1 MRVNTI
7 KKIIAAI
14 LAAVLC
20 FGVLPSRSFFNTLS
34 AVVKAANA
42 DSLNEAYADGT
53 SLMPIGPAFTV
64 DTLLSWEPTNDPDSD
79 YSRSVVPLA
88 DRYTGFTVNDYAN
101 PDAKLMVCSL
111 ANSKHDATNA
121 QGQESFSSYAFNYWQ
136 YATSFVYWSGSK
148 RGQVVVPTG
157 EFTDAAH
164 TNGVPVMGTIF
175 FDWGG
180 NSSVVENFVRNY
192 RSVADKLIEVMEYYG
207 FDGYFFNEETAVDY
221 TTAGNL
227 RSMIAY
233 MRQQRPNM
241 LIGWYDSITD
251 SGNLSYQDAVNGSN
265 SGWVSAGVNE
275 FFMNYNWTTQDVNTT
290 VSTMQGLGKSQYE
303 AFAGLDVQQNCM
315 NTNFS
320 SNYLLNNNNNKLK
333 LSLALYCPNSTMG
346 LSGDGADFHEVERQ
360 FYVNGGDPR
369 STSSSGWAG
378 MSRFFAD
385 HTTIISAPFVTNFN
399 SGHGKAFY
407 IDGVK
412 SRDAEWSYQSVQ
424 DVMPTWTWIIDS
436 NGQKLSGAYDFED
449 AYNGGSSI
457 KFYGSLTA
465 NKPNNIMLYSTNLD
479 INGSTN
485 IAVTAKNDRGL
496 MKLVAYYGDSST
508 SSYANCQ
515 KATFALDASSGG
527 WTTSNVSLA
536 SLSGKKLY
544 AIGFEIGG
552 TSNVSDYQVNI
563 GRLAVTDSEAA
574 AASASNARLEEIIYL
589 DAYTAEARIKWNGN
603 NASTYEI
610 YRLNADG
617 TRTLIMETPNTAYYI
632 PNLVRNDDQADV
644 TIEVV
649 PVNANGVRGESS
661 RFTIDWP
668 YENGDTEKLS
678 DVTVPVNICPLAEV
692 TGYSAQNDGEP
703 ASKAIDGTSENGSKW
718 CATNAQSG
726 WMTIKLDQPRTIK
739 RIRIEH
745 AEYGGEAQNM
755 NTIAF
760 SVQYKSGNNW
770 VTAYSTNNNSSAVTD
785 ELITPVT
792 AQEWRLYISN
802 SGSSAWGA
810 IRIYEWQMFETTERN
825 RTDIVLMKFASAKN
839 NKGASDTFSLTHAPT
854 GSTVRLYL
862 RDANGNY
869 TQIASKEA
877 QSSTVSFTGLDYGS
891 DAGRVFYTVQ
901 EGKQEESIKLSTA
914 FDAEPGAVKYSITV
928 VQPANGTV
936 SASATS
942 ATAGTTVKLTA
953 TPAEGYTLD
962 YFTLDGARINGDTF
976 IMPARNV
983 EVSAVFTANAYSITV
998 VQPTGGTVSASATSA
1013 TAGTTVKLTATPAE
1027 GYTLDYF
1034 TLDGARINGNTFSMP
1049 ARNVEVSAVFTANAY
1064 SITVV
1069 QPTGGTVSASTT
1081 SAAAGTTIELTA
1093 TPAEGYTLDYF
1104 TLDGER
1110 INGDT
1115 FSMPARNVEVSAVFT
1130 ANAYSIT
1137 VVQPTGG
1144 TVSASATSATAG
1156 TTVKLTAT
1164 PAEGYTLDYF
1174 TLDGARINGDTFIMP
1189 ARNVEV
1195 SAVFT
1200 ANAYSI
1206 TVVQP
1211 TGGTVSASATSA
1223 TAGTTVKLTATPAE
1237 GYTLDYFTL
1246 DGARINGDTF
1256 IMPARNVEV
1265 SAVFTA
1271 NAYSITVVQPTG
1283 GTVSASATSATAG
1296 TTVKLTATP
1305 AEGYTLDYFT
1315 LDGARINGDTFIMP
1329 ARNVEVSAVFTAN
1342 AYSITVVQPAGGTVS
1357 ASKLSA
1363 FFGEAVELT
1372 AVPDEGYELSH
1383 YVVNGAA
1390 NNGGTF
1396 TMPARDVIVTAV
1408 FTKVAEPSVNL
1419 ALNATIYY
1427 SNKKYPDYA
1436 KNGPQHAFDG
1446 KMSDRE
1452 ADKWHASGVNGWV
1465 AFDIHTPVANPILKI
1480 YHAGSAG
1487 ENSNLNT
1494 SSWDVYILNE
1504 RYLTEEAYFNMDR
1517 STQNRVCQIAWFWK
1531 RIHVTTGNT
1540 ADISIDHIDMPE
1552 ARRLF
1557 KINMRKTN
1565 QTGYPYYLNVYEI
1578 EMYAGN

>member
-1 MRVNTI
+1 M
-7 KKIIAAI
+7 I
-14 LAAVLC
+14 L
-20 FGVLPSRSFFNTLS
+20 N
-34 AVVKAANA
+34 
-42 DSLNEAYADGT
+42 
-53 SLMPIGPAFTV
+53 
-64 DTLLSWEPTNDPDSD
+64 
-79 YSRSVVPLA
+79 
-88 DRYTGFTVNDYAN
+88 
-101 PDAKLMVCSL
+101 
-111 ANSKHDATNA
+111 
-121 QGQESFSSYAFNYWQ
+121 
-136 YATSFVYWSGSK
+136 SFV
-148 RGQVVVPTG
+148 
-157 EFTDAAH
+157 
-164 TNGVPVMGTIF
+164 
-175 FDWGG
+175 
-180 NSSVVENFVRNY
+180 
-192 RSVADKLIEVMEYYG
+192 
-207 FDGYFFNEETAVDY
+207 
-221 TTAGNL
+221 
-227 RSMIAY
+227 
-233 MRQQRPNM
+233 
-241 LIGWYDSITD
+241 
-251 SGNLSYQDAVNGSN
+251 
-265 SGWVSAGVNE
+265 
-275 FFMNYNWTTQDVNTT
+275 T
-290 VSTMQGLGKSQYE
+290 V
-303 AFAGLDVQQNCM
+303 
-315 NTNFS
+315 
-320 SNYLLNNNNNKLK
+320 
-333 LSLALYCPNSTMG
+333 
-346 LSGDGADFHEVERQ
+346 
-360 FYVNGGDPR
+360 
-369 STSSSGWAG
+369 
-378 MSRFFAD
+378 
-385 HTTIISAPFVTNFN
+385 
-399 SGHGKAFY
+399 
-407 IDGVK
+407 
-412 SRDAEWSYQSVQ
+412 
-424 DVMPTWTWIIDS
+424 
-436 NGQKLSGAYDFED
+436 
-449 AYNGGSSI
+449 
-457 KFYGSLTA
+457 
-465 NKPNNIMLYSTNLD
+465 
-479 INGSTN
+479 
-485 IAVTAKNDRGL
+485 
-496 MKLVAYYGDSST
+496 
-508 SSYANCQ
+508 
-515 KATFALDASSGG
+515 
-527 WTTSNVSLA
+527 
-536 SLSGKKLY
+536 
-544 AIGFEIGG
+544 
-552 TSNVSDYQVNI
+552 YQVNI

-603 NASTYEI
+603 NASSYEI

-644 TIEVV
+644 TVEVV

-703 ASKAIDGTSENGSKW
+703 AWKAIDGTSENGSKW
-718 CATNAQSG
+718 CATNKQSG

-745 AEYGGEAQNM
+745 AQYGGEAQNM

-770 VTAYSTNNNSSAVTD
+770 VTVYSTNNNSSAVTD

-928 VQPANGTV
+928 VQPA
-936 SASATS
+936 
-942 ATAGTTVKLTA
+942 
-953 TPAEGYTLD
+953 
-962 YFTLDGARINGDTF
+962 
-976 IMPARNV
+976 
-983 EVSAVFTANAYSITV
+983 
-998 VQPTGGTVSASATSA
+998 GGTVSASATSA
-1013 TAGTTVKLTATPAE
+1013 TAGTTVKLTATPSEGYTLDYFTLDGERINGDTFIMPARNVDVSAVFTANAYSITVFQPTGGTVSASATSATAGTTIELTANPAE

-1034 TLDGARINGNTFSMP
+1034 TLDGERINGNTFSMP
-1049 ARNVEVSAVFTANAY
+1049 AQNVEVSAVFTANAY

-1069 QPTGGTVSASTT
+1069 QPT
-1081 SAAAGTTIELTA
+1081 
-1093 TPAEGYTLDYF
+1093 
-1104 TLDGER
+1104 
-1110 INGDT
+1110 
-1115 FSMPARNVEVSAVFT
+1115 
-1130 ANAYSIT
+1130 
-1137 VVQPTGG
+1137 
-1144 TVSASATSATAG
+1144 
-1156 TTVKLTAT
+1156 
-1164 PAEGYTLDYF
+1164 
-1174 TLDGARINGDTFIMP
+1174 
-1189 ARNVEV
+1189 
-1195 SAVFT
+1195 
-1200 ANAYSI
+1200 
-1206 TVVQP
+1206 
-1211 TGGTVSASATSA
+1211 
-1223 TAGTTVKLTATPAE
+1223 
-1237 GYTLDYFTL
+1237 
-1246 DGARINGDTF
+1246 
-1256 IMPARNVEV
+1256 
-1265 SAVFTA
+1265 
-1271 NAYSITVVQPTG
+1271 
-1283 GTVSASATSATAG
+1283 
-1296 TTVKLTATP
+1296 
-1305 AEGYTLDYFT
+1305 
-1315 LDGARINGDTFIMP
+1315 
-1329 ARNVEVSAVFTAN
+1329 
-1342 AYSITVVQPAGGTVS
+1342 GGTVS

-1396 TMPARDVIVTAV
+1396 TMPARDVMVTAV

-1465 AFDIHTPVANPILKI
+1465 AFDIHTTVTNPILKI

-1487 ENSNLNT
+1487 EDSNLNT

-1540 ADISIDHIDMPE
+1540 ADISVDHIDMPE

-1565 QTGYPYYLNVYEI
+1565 QTGYPYHLNVYEI

>member
-1 MRVNTI
+1 M
-7 KKIIAAI
+7 I
-14 LAAVLC
+14 L
-20 FGVLPSRSFFNTLS
+20 N
-34 AVVKAANA
+34 
-42 DSLNEAYADGT
+42 
-53 SLMPIGPAFTV
+53 
-64 DTLLSWEPTNDPDSD
+64 
-79 YSRSVVPLA
+79 
-88 DRYTGFTVNDYAN
+88 
-101 PDAKLMVCSL
+101 
-111 ANSKHDATNA
+111 
-121 QGQESFSSYAFNYWQ
+121 
-136 YATSFVYWSGSK
+136 SFV
-148 RGQVVVPTG
+148 
-157 EFTDAAH
+157 
-164 TNGVPVMGTIF
+164 
-175 FDWGG
+175 
-180 NSSVVENFVRNY
+180 
-192 RSVADKLIEVMEYYG
+192 
-207 FDGYFFNEETAVDY
+207 
-221 TTAGNL
+221 
-227 RSMIAY
+227 
-233 MRQQRPNM
+233 
-241 LIGWYDSITD
+241 
-251 SGNLSYQDAVNGSN
+251 
-265 SGWVSAGVNE
+265 
-275 FFMNYNWTTQDVNTT
+275 T
-290 VSTMQGLGKSQYE
+290 V
-303 AFAGLDVQQNCM
+303 
-315 NTNFS
+315 
-320 SNYLLNNNNNKLK
+320 
-333 LSLALYCPNSTMG
+333 
-346 LSGDGADFHEVERQ
+346 
-360 FYVNGGDPR
+360 
-369 STSSSGWAG
+369 
-378 MSRFFAD
+378 
-385 HTTIISAPFVTNFN
+385 
-399 SGHGKAFY
+399 
-407 IDGVK
+407 
-412 SRDAEWSYQSVQ
+412 
-424 DVMPTWTWIIDS
+424 
-436 NGQKLSGAYDFED
+436 
-449 AYNGGSSI
+449 
-457 KFYGSLTA
+457 
-465 NKPNNIMLYSTNLD
+465 
-479 INGSTN
+479 
-485 IAVTAKNDRGL
+485 
-496 MKLVAYYGDSST
+496 
-508 SSYANCQ
+508 
-515 KATFALDASSGG
+515 
-527 WTTSNVSLA
+527 
-536 SLSGKKLY
+536 
-544 AIGFEIGG
+544 
-552 TSNVSDYQVNI
+552 YQVNI

-603 NASTYEI
+603 NASSYEI

-644 TIEVV
+644 TVEVV

-703 ASKAIDGTSENGSKW
+703 AWKAIDGTSENGSKW
-718 CATNAQSG
+718 CATNKQSG

-745 AEYGGEAQNM
+745 AQYGGEAQNM

-770 VTAYSTNNNSSAVTD
+770 VTVYSTNNNSSAVTD

-877 QSSTVSFTGLDYGS
+877 HSSTVSFTGLDYGS

-914 FDAEPGAVKYSITV
+914 FDAEPGAVKYSINV
-928 VQPANGTV
+928 VQPA
-936 SASATS
+936 
-942 ATAGTTVKLTA
+942 
-953 TPAEGYTLD
+953 
-962 YFTLDGARINGDTF
+962 
-976 IMPARNV
+976 
-983 EVSAVFTANAYSITV
+983 
-998 VQPTGGTVSASATSA
+998 GGTVSASATSA
-1013 TAGTTVKLTATPAE
+1013 TAGTTVKLTATP
-1027 GYTLDYF
+1027 
-1034 TLDGARINGNTFSMP
+1034 S
-1049 ARNVEVSAVFTANAY
+1049 
-1064 SITVV
+1064 
-1069 QPTGGTVSASTT
+1069 
-1081 SAAAGTTIELTA
+1081 
-1093 TPAEGYTLDYF
+1093 EGYTLDYF

-1115 FSMPARNVEVSAVFT
+1115 FIMPARNVDVSAVFT

-1137 VVQPTGG
+1137 VVQPT
-1144 TVSASATSATAG
+1144 
-1156 TTVKLTAT
+1156 
-1164 PAEGYTLDYF
+1164 
-1174 TLDGARINGDTFIMP
+1174 
-1189 ARNVEV
+1189 
-1195 SAVFT
+1195 
-1200 ANAYSI
+1200 
-1206 TVVQP
+1206 
-1211 TGGTVSASATSA
+1211 
-1223 TAGTTVKLTATPAE
+1223 
-1237 GYTLDYFTL
+1237 
-1246 DGARINGDTF
+1246 
-1256 IMPARNVEV
+1256 
-1265 SAVFTA
+1265 
-1271 NAYSITVVQPTG
+1271 
-1283 GTVSASATSATAG
+1283 
-1296 TTVKLTATP
+1296 
-1305 AEGYTLDYFT
+1305 
-1315 LDGARINGDTFIMP
+1315 
-1329 ARNVEVSAVFTAN
+1329 
-1342 AYSITVVQPAGGTVS
+1342 GGTVS

-1390 NNGGTF
+1390 NNGSSF
-1396 TMPARDVIVTAV
+1396 TMPAHDVMVTAV

-1427 SNKKYPDYA
+1427 FNKKYPDYA

-1487 ENSNLNT
+1487 EDSNLNT

-1540 ADISIDHIDMPE
+1540 ADISVDHIDMPE

-1565 QTGYPYYLNVYEI
+1565 QTGYPYHLNVYEI

>member
-1 MRVNTI
+1 M
-7 KKIIAAI
+7 I
-14 LAAVLC
+14 L
-20 FGVLPSRSFFNTLS
+20 N
-34 AVVKAANA
+34 
-42 DSLNEAYADGT
+42 
-53 SLMPIGPAFTV
+53 
-64 DTLLSWEPTNDPDSD
+64 
-79 YSRSVVPLA
+79 
-88 DRYTGFTVNDYAN
+88 
-101 PDAKLMVCSL
+101 
-111 ANSKHDATNA
+111 
-121 QGQESFSSYAFNYWQ
+121 
-136 YATSFVYWSGSK
+136 SFV
-148 RGQVVVPTG
+148 
-157 EFTDAAH
+157 
-164 TNGVPVMGTIF
+164 
-175 FDWGG
+175 
-180 NSSVVENFVRNY
+180 
-192 RSVADKLIEVMEYYG
+192 
-207 FDGYFFNEETAVDY
+207 
-221 TTAGNL
+221 
-227 RSMIAY
+227 
-233 MRQQRPNM
+233 
-241 LIGWYDSITD
+241 
-251 SGNLSYQDAVNGSN
+251 
-265 SGWVSAGVNE
+265 
-275 FFMNYNWTTQDVNTT
+275 T
-290 VSTMQGLGKSQYE
+290 V
-303 AFAGLDVQQNCM
+303 
-315 NTNFS
+315 
-320 SNYLLNNNNNKLK
+320 
-333 LSLALYCPNSTMG
+333 
-346 LSGDGADFHEVERQ
+346 
-360 FYVNGGDPR
+360 
-369 STSSSGWAG
+369 
-378 MSRFFAD
+378 
-385 HTTIISAPFVTNFN
+385 
-399 SGHGKAFY
+399 
-407 IDGVK
+407 
-412 SRDAEWSYQSVQ
+412 
-424 DVMPTWTWIIDS
+424 
-436 NGQKLSGAYDFED
+436 
-449 AYNGGSSI
+449 
-457 KFYGSLTA
+457 
-465 NKPNNIMLYSTNLD
+465 
-479 INGSTN
+479 
-485 IAVTAKNDRGL
+485 
-496 MKLVAYYGDSST
+496 
-508 SSYANCQ
+508 
-515 KATFALDASSGG
+515 
-527 WTTSNVSLA
+527 
-536 SLSGKKLY
+536 
-544 AIGFEIGG
+544 
-552 TSNVSDYQVNI
+552 YQVNI

-589 DAYTAEARIKWNGN
+589 DAYTAEARIKWNGT
-603 NASTYEI
+603 NASSYEI

-668 YENGDTEKLS
+668 YENGDTERLS
-678 DVTVPVNICPLAEV
+678 DITEPANVCLNATV

-703 ASKAIDGTSENGSKW
+703 AWKAIDGTSENGSKW
-718 CATNAQSG
+718 CATNKQSG

-745 AEYGGEAQNM
+745 AQYGGEAQNM

-792 AQEWRLYISN
+792 AQEWRLYINN

-914 FDAEPGAVKYSITV
+914 FDAEPGAVKYSINV
-928 VQPANGTV
+928 VQPANGSV
-936 SASATS
+936 A
-942 ATAGTTVKLTA
+942 
-953 TPAEGYTLD
+953 
-962 YFTLDGARINGDTF
+962 
-976 IMPARNV
+976 
-983 EVSAVFTANAYSITV
+983 
-998 VQPTGGTVSASATSA
+998 ASATSA

-1034 TLDGARINGNTFSMP
+1034 TLDGARINGNTF
-1049 ARNVEVSAVFTANAY
+1049 
-1064 SITVV
+1064 
-1069 QPTGGTVSASTT
+1069 
-1081 SAAAGTTIELTA
+1081 
-1093 TPAEGYTLDYF
+1093 
-1104 TLDGER
+1104 
-1110 INGDT
+1110 
-1115 FSMPARNVEVSAVFT
+1115 
-1130 ANAYSIT
+1130 
-1137 VVQPTGG
+1137 
-1144 TVSASATSATAG
+1144 
-1156 TTVKLTAT
+1156 
-1164 PAEGYTLDYF
+1164 
-1174 TLDGARINGDTFIMP
+1174 IMP

-1211 TGGTVSASATSA
+1211 TGG
-1223 TAGTTVKLTATPAE
+1223 K
-1237 GYTLDYFTL
+1237 
-1246 DGARINGDTF
+1246 
-1256 IMPARNVEV
+1256 
-1265 SAVFTA
+1265 
-1271 NAYSITVVQPTG
+1271 
-1283 GTVSASATSATAG
+1283 
-1296 TTVKLTATP
+1296 
-1305 AEGYTLDYFT
+1305 
-1315 LDGARINGDTFIMP
+1315 
-1329 ARNVEVSAVFTAN
+1329 
-1342 AYSITVVQPAGGTVS
+1342 VS

-1363 FFGEAVELT
+1363 FFGETVDLT

-1390 NNGGTF
+1390 NNGSSF

-1427 SNKKYPDYA
+1427 FNKKYPDYA

-1487 ENSNLNT
+1487 EDSNLNT

-1540 ADISIDHIDMPE
+1540 ADISVDHIDMPE

-1565 QTGYPYYLNVYEI
+1565 QTGYPYHLNVYEI

>member
-1 MRVNTI
+1 M
-7 KKIIAAI
+7 I
-14 LAAVLC
+14 L
-20 FGVLPSRSFFNTLS
+20 N
-34 AVVKAANA
+34 
-42 DSLNEAYADGT
+42 
-53 SLMPIGPAFTV
+53 
-64 DTLLSWEPTNDPDSD
+64 
-79 YSRSVVPLA
+79 
-88 DRYTGFTVNDYAN
+88 
-101 PDAKLMVCSL
+101 
-111 ANSKHDATNA
+111 
-121 QGQESFSSYAFNYWQ
+121 
-136 YATSFVYWSGSK
+136 SFV
-148 RGQVVVPTG
+148 
-157 EFTDAAH
+157 
-164 TNGVPVMGTIF
+164 
-175 FDWGG
+175 
-180 NSSVVENFVRNY
+180 
-192 RSVADKLIEVMEYYG
+192 
-207 FDGYFFNEETAVDY
+207 
-221 TTAGNL
+221 
-227 RSMIAY
+227 
-233 MRQQRPNM
+233 
-241 LIGWYDSITD
+241 
-251 SGNLSYQDAVNGSN
+251 
-265 SGWVSAGVNE
+265 
-275 FFMNYNWTTQDVNTT
+275 T
-290 VSTMQGLGKSQYE
+290 V
-303 AFAGLDVQQNCM
+303 
-315 NTNFS
+315 
-320 SNYLLNNNNNKLK
+320 
-333 LSLALYCPNSTMG
+333 
-346 LSGDGADFHEVERQ
+346 
-360 FYVNGGDPR
+360 
-369 STSSSGWAG
+369 
-378 MSRFFAD
+378 
-385 HTTIISAPFVTNFN
+385 
-399 SGHGKAFY
+399 
-407 IDGVK
+407 
-412 SRDAEWSYQSVQ
+412 
-424 DVMPTWTWIIDS
+424 
-436 NGQKLSGAYDFED
+436 
-449 AYNGGSSI
+449 
-457 KFYGSLTA
+457 
-465 NKPNNIMLYSTNLD
+465 
-479 INGSTN
+479 
-485 IAVTAKNDRGL
+485 
-496 MKLVAYYGDSST
+496 
-508 SSYANCQ
+508 
-515 KATFALDASSGG
+515 
-527 WTTSNVSLA
+527 
-536 SLSGKKLY
+536 
-544 AIGFEIGG
+544 
-552 TSNVSDYQVNI
+552 YQVNI

-603 NASTYEI
+603 NASSYEI

-617 TRTLIMETPNTAYYI
+617 TRTLIMETPNTAFYI

-644 TIEVV
+644 TVEVV

-703 ASKAIDGTSENGSKW
+703 AWKAIDGTSENSSKW
-718 CATNAQSG
+718 CATNKQSG

-745 AEYGGEAQNM
+745 AQYGGEAQNM

-770 VTAYSTNNNSSAVTD
+770 VTVYSTNNNSSAVTD

-839 NKGASDTFSLTHAPT
+839 NKGASDTFSLTNAPT

-914 FDAEPGAVKYSITV
+914 FDAEPGAVKYSINV
-928 VQPANGTV
+928 VQPANGSV
-936 SASATS
+936 AASATS

-962 YFTLDGARINGDTF
+962 YFTLDG
-976 IMPARNV
+976 
-983 EVSAVFTANAYSITV
+983 E
-998 VQPTGGTVSASATSA
+998 
-1013 TAGTTVKLTATPAE
+1013 
-1027 GYTLDYF
+1027 
-1034 TLDGARINGNTFSMP
+1034 
-1049 ARNVEVSAVFTANAY
+1049 
-1064 SITVV
+1064 
-1069 QPTGGTVSASTT
+1069 
-1081 SAAAGTTIELTA
+1081 
-1093 TPAEGYTLDYF
+1093 
-1104 TLDGER
+1104 
-1110 INGDT
+1110 
-1115 FSMPARNVEVSAVFT
+1115 
-1130 ANAYSIT
+1130 
-1137 VVQPTGG
+1137 
-1144 TVSASATSATAG
+1144 
-1156 TTVKLTAT
+1156 
-1164 PAEGYTLDYF
+1164 
-1174 TLDGARINGDTFIMP
+1174 
-1189 ARNVEV
+1189 
-1195 SAVFT
+1195 
-1200 ANAYSI
+1200 
-1206 TVVQP
+1206 
-1211 TGGTVSASATSA
+1211 
-1223 TAGTTVKLTATPAE
+1223 
-1237 GYTLDYFTL
+1237 
-1246 DGARINGDTF
+1246 
-1256 IMPARNVEV
+1256 
-1265 SAVFTA
+1265 
-1271 NAYSITVVQPTG
+1271 
-1283 GTVSASATSATAG
+1283 
-1296 TTVKLTATP
+1296 
-1305 AEGYTLDYFT
+1305 
-1315 LDGARINGDTFIMP
+1315 RINGDTFIMP

-1342 AYSITVVQPAGGTVS
+1342 AYSITVVQPANGSVSASATSATAGTTVKLTANPAEGYTLDYFTLDGARINGDTFSMPARNVEVSAVFTANAYSITVVQPAGGTVT

-1446 KMSDRE
+1446 KMSDLE
-1452 ADKWHASGVNGWV
+1452 ADKWHASGINGWV

-1540 ADISIDHIDMPE
+1540 ADISVDHIDMPE

>member
-1 MRVNTI
+1 M
-7 KKIIAAI
+7 I
-14 LAAVLC
+14 L
-20 FGVLPSRSFFNTLS
+20 N
-34 AVVKAANA
+34 
-42 DSLNEAYADGT
+42 
-53 SLMPIGPAFTV
+53 
-64 DTLLSWEPTNDPDSD
+64 
-79 YSRSVVPLA
+79 
-88 DRYTGFTVNDYAN
+88 
-101 PDAKLMVCSL
+101 
-111 ANSKHDATNA
+111 
-121 QGQESFSSYAFNYWQ
+121 
-136 YATSFVYWSGSK
+136 SFV
-148 RGQVVVPTG
+148 
-157 EFTDAAH
+157 
-164 TNGVPVMGTIF
+164 
-175 FDWGG
+175 
-180 NSSVVENFVRNY
+180 
-192 RSVADKLIEVMEYYG
+192 
-207 FDGYFFNEETAVDY
+207 
-221 TTAGNL
+221 
-227 RSMIAY
+227 
-233 MRQQRPNM
+233 
-241 LIGWYDSITD
+241 
-251 SGNLSYQDAVNGSN
+251 
-265 SGWVSAGVNE
+265 
-275 FFMNYNWTTQDVNTT
+275 T
-290 VSTMQGLGKSQYE
+290 V
-303 AFAGLDVQQNCM
+303 
-315 NTNFS
+315 
-320 SNYLLNNNNNKLK
+320 
-333 LSLALYCPNSTMG
+333 
-346 LSGDGADFHEVERQ
+346 
-360 FYVNGGDPR
+360 
-369 STSSSGWAG
+369 
-378 MSRFFAD
+378 
-385 HTTIISAPFVTNFN
+385 
-399 SGHGKAFY
+399 
-407 IDGVK
+407 
-412 SRDAEWSYQSVQ
+412 
-424 DVMPTWTWIIDS
+424 
-436 NGQKLSGAYDFED
+436 
-449 AYNGGSSI
+449 
-457 KFYGSLTA
+457 
-465 NKPNNIMLYSTNLD
+465 
-479 INGSTN
+479 
-485 IAVTAKNDRGL
+485 
-496 MKLVAYYGDSST
+496 
-508 SSYANCQ
+508 
-515 KATFALDASSGG
+515 
-527 WTTSNVSLA
+527 
-536 SLSGKKLY
+536 
-544 AIGFEIGG
+544 
-552 TSNVSDYQVNI
+552 YQVNI

-574 AASASNARLEEIIYL
+574 AASAGNARLEEIIYL

-718 CATNAQSG
+718 CATNKQSG

-745 AEYGGEAQNM
+745 AEYGGEAQDM

-770 VTAYSTNNNSSAVTD
+770 VTVYSTNNNSSDVTD

-914 FDAEPGAVKYSITV
+914 FDAEPGAVKYSINV
-928 VQPANGTV
+928 VQPANGSV
-936 SASATS
+936 AASATS

-953 TPAEGYTLD
+953 TPSEGYTLD
-962 YFTLDGARINGDTF
+962 YFTLDGERINGDTF

-998 VQPTGGTVSASATSA
+998 VQPA
-1013 TAGTTVKLTATPAE
+1013 
-1027 GYTLDYF
+1027 
-1034 TLDGARINGNTFSMP
+1034 
-1049 ARNVEVSAVFTANAY
+1049 
-1064 SITVV
+1064 
-1069 QPTGGTVSASTT
+1069 
-1081 SAAAGTTIELTA
+1081 
-1093 TPAEGYTLDYF
+1093 
-1104 TLDGER
+1104 
-1110 INGDT
+1110 
-1115 FSMPARNVEVSAVFT
+1115 
-1130 ANAYSIT
+1130 
-1137 VVQPTGG
+1137 GG

-1211 TGGTVSASATSA
+1211 T
-1223 TAGTTVKLTATPAE
+1223 
-1237 GYTLDYFTL
+1237 
-1246 DGARINGDTF
+1246 
-1256 IMPARNVEV
+1256 
-1265 SAVFTA
+1265 
-1271 NAYSITVVQPTG
+1271 
-1283 GTVSASATSATAG
+1283 
-1296 TTVKLTATP
+1296 
-1305 AEGYTLDYFT
+1305 
-1315 LDGARINGDTFIMP
+1315 
-1329 ARNVEVSAVFTAN
+1329 
-1342 AYSITVVQPAGGTVS
+1342 GGTVS

-1446 KMSDRE
+1446 KMSDPE
-1452 ADKWHASGVNGWV
+1452 ADKWHASGINGWV

-1480 YHAGSAG
+1480 YHAGFAG
-1487 ENSNLNT
+1487 EGSDLNT

-1565 QTGYPYYLNVYEI
+1565 QTGYPYHLNVYEI

>member
-1 MRVNTI
+1 M
-7 KKIIAAI
+7 
-14 LAAVLC
+14 VL
-20 FGVLPSRSFFNTLS
+20 N
-34 AVVKAANA
+34 
-42 DSLNEAYADGT
+42 
-53 SLMPIGPAFTV
+53 
-64 DTLLSWEPTNDPDSD
+64 
-79 YSRSVVPLA
+79 
-88 DRYTGFTVNDYAN
+88 
-101 PDAKLMVCSL
+101 
-111 ANSKHDATNA
+111 
-121 QGQESFSSYAFNYWQ
+121 
-136 YATSFVYWSGSK
+136 SFV
-148 RGQVVVPTG
+148 
-157 EFTDAAH
+157 
-164 TNGVPVMGTIF
+164 
-175 FDWGG
+175 
-180 NSSVVENFVRNY
+180 
-192 RSVADKLIEVMEYYG
+192 
-207 FDGYFFNEETAVDY
+207 
-221 TTAGNL
+221 
-227 RSMIAY
+227 
-233 MRQQRPNM
+233 
-241 LIGWYDSITD
+241 
-251 SGNLSYQDAVNGSN
+251 
-265 SGWVSAGVNE
+265 
-275 FFMNYNWTTQDVNTT
+275 T
-290 VSTMQGLGKSQYE
+290 V
-303 AFAGLDVQQNCM
+303 
-315 NTNFS
+315 
-320 SNYLLNNNNNKLK
+320 
-333 LSLALYCPNSTMG
+333 
-346 LSGDGADFHEVERQ
+346 
-360 FYVNGGDPR
+360 
-369 STSSSGWAG
+369 
-378 MSRFFAD
+378 
-385 HTTIISAPFVTNFN
+385 
-399 SGHGKAFY
+399 
-407 IDGVK
+407 
-412 SRDAEWSYQSVQ
+412 
-424 DVMPTWTWIIDS
+424 
-436 NGQKLSGAYDFED
+436 
-449 AYNGGSSI
+449 
-457 KFYGSLTA
+457 
-465 NKPNNIMLYSTNLD
+465 
-479 INGSTN
+479 
-485 IAVTAKNDRGL
+485 
-496 MKLVAYYGDSST
+496 
-508 SSYANCQ
+508 
-515 KATFALDASSGG
+515 
-527 WTTSNVSLA
+527 
-536 SLSGKKLY
+536 
-544 AIGFEIGG
+544 
-552 TSNVSDYQVNI
+552 YQVNI

-603 NASTYEI
+603 NASSYEI

-718 CATNAQSG
+718 CATNKQSG

-745 AEYGGEAQNM
+745 AQYGGEAQNM

-770 VTAYSTNNNSSAVTD
+770 VTVYSTNNNSSDVTD

-914 FDAEPGAVKYSITV
+914 FDAEPGAVKYSINV
-928 VQPANGTV
+928 VQPANGSV
-936 SASATS
+936 AASATS

-953 TPAEGYTLD
+953 TPSEGYTLD
-962 YFTLDGARINGDTF
+962 YFTLDGERINGDTF

-998 VQPTGGTVSASATSA
+998 VQPTGGTVSAFATSA
-1013 TAGTTVKLTATPAE
+1013 T
-1027 GYTLDYF
+1027 
-1034 TLDGARINGNTFSMP
+1034 
-1049 ARNVEVSAVFTANAY
+1049 
-1064 SITVV
+1064 
-1069 QPTGGTVSASTT
+1069 
-1081 SAAAGTTIELTA
+1081 AGTTIELTA

-1110 INGDT
+1110 ING
-1115 FSMPARNVEVSAVFT
+1115 N
-1130 ANAYSIT
+1130 
-1137 VVQPTGG
+1137 
-1144 TVSASATSATAG
+1144 
-1156 TTVKLTAT
+1156 
-1164 PAEGYTLDYF
+1164 
-1174 TLDGARINGDTFIMP
+1174 TFIMP

-1211 TGGTVSASATSA
+1211 T
-1223 TAGTTVKLTATPAE
+1223 
-1237 GYTLDYFTL
+1237 
-1246 DGARINGDTF
+1246 
-1256 IMPARNVEV
+1256 
-1265 SAVFTA
+1265 
-1271 NAYSITVVQPTG
+1271 
-1283 GTVSASATSATAG
+1283 
-1296 TTVKLTATP
+1296 
-1305 AEGYTLDYFT
+1305 
-1315 LDGARINGDTFIMP
+1315 
-1329 ARNVEVSAVFTAN
+1329 
-1342 AYSITVVQPAGGTVS
+1342 GGTVS

-1419 ALNATIYY
+1419 ALNATVYY

-1446 KMSDRE
+1446 KMSDPE

-1480 YHAGSAG
+1480 YHAGFAG
-1487 ENSNLNT
+1487 EGSDLNT

-1565 QTGYPYYLNVYEI
+1565 QTGYPYHLNVYEI

>member
-1 MRVNTI
+1 M
-7 KKIIAAI
+7 I
-14 LAAVLC
+14 L
-20 FGVLPSRSFFNTLS
+20 N
-34 AVVKAANA
+34 
-42 DSLNEAYADGT
+42 
-53 SLMPIGPAFTV
+53 
-64 DTLLSWEPTNDPDSD
+64 
-79 YSRSVVPLA
+79 
-88 DRYTGFTVNDYAN
+88 
-101 PDAKLMVCSL
+101 
-111 ANSKHDATNA
+111 
-121 QGQESFSSYAFNYWQ
+121 
-136 YATSFVYWSGSK
+136 SFV
-148 RGQVVVPTG
+148 
-157 EFTDAAH
+157 
-164 TNGVPVMGTIF
+164 
-175 FDWGG
+175 
-180 NSSVVENFVRNY
+180 
-192 RSVADKLIEVMEYYG
+192 
-207 FDGYFFNEETAVDY
+207 
-221 TTAGNL
+221 
-227 RSMIAY
+227 
-233 MRQQRPNM
+233 
-241 LIGWYDSITD
+241 
-251 SGNLSYQDAVNGSN
+251 
-265 SGWVSAGVNE
+265 
-275 FFMNYNWTTQDVNTT
+275 T
-290 VSTMQGLGKSQYE
+290 V
-303 AFAGLDVQQNCM
+303 
-315 NTNFS
+315 
-320 SNYLLNNNNNKLK
+320 
-333 LSLALYCPNSTMG
+333 
-346 LSGDGADFHEVERQ
+346 
-360 FYVNGGDPR
+360 
-369 STSSSGWAG
+369 
-378 MSRFFAD
+378 
-385 HTTIISAPFVTNFN
+385 
-399 SGHGKAFY
+399 
-407 IDGVK
+407 
-412 SRDAEWSYQSVQ
+412 
-424 DVMPTWTWIIDS
+424 
-436 NGQKLSGAYDFED
+436 
-449 AYNGGSSI
+449 
-457 KFYGSLTA
+457 
-465 NKPNNIMLYSTNLD
+465 
-479 INGSTN
+479 
-485 IAVTAKNDRGL
+485 
-496 MKLVAYYGDSST
+496 
-508 SSYANCQ
+508 
-515 KATFALDASSGG
+515 
-527 WTTSNVSLA
+527 
-536 SLSGKKLY
+536 
-544 AIGFEIGG
+544 
-552 TSNVSDYQVNI
+552 YQVNI

-603 NASTYEI
+603 NASSYEI

-644 TIEVV
+644 TVEVV

-703 ASKAIDGTSENGSKW
+703 AWKAIDGTSENGSKW
-718 CATNAQSG
+718 CATNKQSG

-745 AEYGGEAQNM
+745 AQYGGEAQNM

-770 VTAYSTNNNSSAVTD
+770 VTVYSTNNNSSAVTD

-877 QSSTVSFTGLDYGS
+877 HSSTVSFTGLDYGS

-914 FDAEPGAVKYSITV
+914 FDAEPGAVKYSINV
-928 VQPANGTV
+928 VQPA
-936 SASATS
+936 
-942 ATAGTTVKLTA
+942 
-953 TPAEGYTLD
+953 
-962 YFTLDGARINGDTF
+962 
-976 IMPARNV
+976 
-983 EVSAVFTANAYSITV
+983 
-998 VQPTGGTVSASATSA
+998 
-1013 TAGTTVKLTATPAE
+1013 
-1027 GYTLDYF
+1027 
-1034 TLDGARINGNTFSMP
+1034 
-1049 ARNVEVSAVFTANAY
+1049 
-1064 SITVV
+1064 
-1069 QPTGGTVSASTT
+1069 
-1081 SAAAGTTIELTA
+1081 
-1093 TPAEGYTLDYF
+1093 
-1104 TLDGER
+1104 
-1110 INGDT
+1110 
-1115 FSMPARNVEVSAVFT
+1115 
-1130 ANAYSIT
+1130 
-1137 VVQPTGG
+1137 GG

-1189 ARNVEV
+1189 ARNVDV

-1211 TGGTVSASATSA
+1211 T
-1223 TAGTTVKLTATPAE
+1223 
-1237 GYTLDYFTL
+1237 
-1246 DGARINGDTF
+1246 
-1256 IMPARNVEV
+1256 
-1265 SAVFTA
+1265 
-1271 NAYSITVVQPTG
+1271 
-1283 GTVSASATSATAG
+1283 
-1296 TTVKLTATP
+1296 
-1305 AEGYTLDYFT
+1305 
-1315 LDGARINGDTFIMP
+1315 
-1329 ARNVEVSAVFTAN
+1329 
-1342 AYSITVVQPAGGTVS
+1342 GGTVS

-1390 NNGGTF
+1390 NNGSSF
-1396 TMPARDVIVTAV
+1396 TMPAHDVMVTAV

-1427 SNKKYPDYA
+1427 FNKKYPDYA

-1487 ENSNLNT
+1487 EDSNLNT

-1540 ADISIDHIDMPE
+1540 ADISVDHIDMPE

-1565 QTGYPYYLNVYEI
+1565 QTGYPYHLNVYEI

>member
-1 MRVNTI
+1 M
-7 KKIIAAI
+7 I
-14 LAAVLC
+14 L
-20 FGVLPSRSFFNTLS
+20 N
-34 AVVKAANA
+34 
-42 DSLNEAYADGT
+42 
-53 SLMPIGPAFTV
+53 
-64 DTLLSWEPTNDPDSD
+64 
-79 YSRSVVPLA
+79 
-88 DRYTGFTVNDYAN
+88 
-101 PDAKLMVCSL
+101 
-111 ANSKHDATNA
+111 
-121 QGQESFSSYAFNYWQ
+121 
-136 YATSFVYWSGSK
+136 SFV
-148 RGQVVVPTG
+148 
-157 EFTDAAH
+157 
-164 TNGVPVMGTIF
+164 
-175 FDWGG
+175 
-180 NSSVVENFVRNY
+180 
-192 RSVADKLIEVMEYYG
+192 
-207 FDGYFFNEETAVDY
+207 
-221 TTAGNL
+221 
-227 RSMIAY
+227 
-233 MRQQRPNM
+233 
-241 LIGWYDSITD
+241 
-251 SGNLSYQDAVNGSN
+251 
-265 SGWVSAGVNE
+265 
-275 FFMNYNWTTQDVNTT
+275 T
-290 VSTMQGLGKSQYE
+290 V
-303 AFAGLDVQQNCM
+303 
-315 NTNFS
+315 
-320 SNYLLNNNNNKLK
+320 
-333 LSLALYCPNSTMG
+333 
-346 LSGDGADFHEVERQ
+346 
-360 FYVNGGDPR
+360 
-369 STSSSGWAG
+369 
-378 MSRFFAD
+378 
-385 HTTIISAPFVTNFN
+385 
-399 SGHGKAFY
+399 
-407 IDGVK
+407 
-412 SRDAEWSYQSVQ
+412 
-424 DVMPTWTWIIDS
+424 
-436 NGQKLSGAYDFED
+436 
-449 AYNGGSSI
+449 
-457 KFYGSLTA
+457 
-465 NKPNNIMLYSTNLD
+465 
-479 INGSTN
+479 
-485 IAVTAKNDRGL
+485 
-496 MKLVAYYGDSST
+496 
-508 SSYANCQ
+508 
-515 KATFALDASSGG
+515 
-527 WTTSNVSLA
+527 
-536 SLSGKKLY
+536 
-544 AIGFEIGG
+544 
-552 TSNVSDYQVNI
+552 YQVNI

-603 NASTYEI
+603 NASSYEI

-718 CATNAQSG
+718 CATNARSG

-770 VTAYSTNNNSSAVTD
+770 VTVYSTNNNSSAVTD

-914 FDAEPGAVKYSITV
+914 FDAEPGAVKYSINV
-928 VQPANGTV
+928 VQPANGSV
-936 SASATS
+936 AASATS

-953 TPAEGYTLD
+953 NPAEGYTLD

-998 VQPTGGTVSASATSA
+998 VQPTGGSVAASATSA
-1013 TAGTTVKLTATPAE
+1013 TAGTTIELTANPAE

-1034 TLDGARINGNTFSMP
+1034 TLDGERINGNAFIMPARNVEVSAVFTANAYSITVVQPAGGSVAASATSAAAGTTIELTASPAEGYTLDYFTLDGDRINGNTFIMP

-1081 SAAAGTTIELTA
+1081 SATAGTTI
-1093 TPAEGYTLDYF
+1093 
-1104 TLDGER
+1104 
-1110 INGDT
+1110 
-1115 FSMPARNVEVSAVFT
+1115 
-1130 ANAYSIT
+1130 
-1137 VVQPTGG
+1137 
-1144 TVSASATSATAG
+1144 
-1156 TTVKLTAT
+1156 
-1164 PAEGYTLDYF
+1164 
-1174 TLDGARINGDTFIMP
+1174 
-1189 ARNVEV
+1189 
-1195 SAVFT
+1195 
-1200 ANAYSI
+1200 
-1206 TVVQP
+1206 
-1211 TGGTVSASATSA
+1211 
-1223 TAGTTVKLTATPAE
+1223 
-1237 GYTLDYFTL
+1237 
-1246 DGARINGDTF
+1246 
-1256 IMPARNVEV
+1256 
-1265 SAVFTA
+1265 
-1271 NAYSITVVQPTG
+1271 
-1283 GTVSASATSATAG
+1283 
-1296 TTVKLTATP
+1296 KLTATP

-1342 AYSITVVQPAGGTVS
+1342 AYSITVVQPANGTVS

-1419 ALNATIYY
+1419 ALNATVYY

-1446 KMSDRE
+1446 KMSDPE
-1452 ADKWHASGVNGWV
+1452 ADKWHASGINGWV

-1487 ENSNLNT
+1487 EDSNLNT

-1565 QTGYPYYLNVYEI
+1565 QTGYPYHLNVYEI

>member
-14 LAAVLC
+14 LAAVFC

-251 SGNLSYQDAVNGSN
+251 SGNLSYQDAVNGYN

-290 VSTMQGLGKSQYE
+290 VSTMQNLGKSQYE

-320 SNYLLNNNNNKLK
+320 SNYLLNNNNKLK

-552 TSNVSDYQVNI
+552 TSNVYDYQVNI

-603 NASTYEI
+603 NASSYEI

-649 PVNANGVRGESS
+649 PVNANGIRGESS

-703 ASKAIDGTSENGSKW
+703 AWKAIDGTSENGSKW
-718 CATNAQSG
+718 CATNKQSG

-745 AEYGGEAQNM
+745 AEYGGESQDM

-770 VTAYSTNNNSSAVTD
+770 VTVYSTNNNSSDVTD

-914 FDAEPGAVKYSITV
+914 FDAEPGAVKYSINV
-928 VQPANGTV
+928 VQPANGSVAASATSATAGTTVKLTATPAEGYTLDYFTLDGERINGDTFIMPARNVEVSAVFTANAYSITVVQPTGGSVAASATSATAGTTVKLTATPAEGYTLDYFTLDGERINGNTFIMPARNVEVSAVFTANAYSITVVQPTGGSV

-942 ATAGTTVKLTA
+942 ATAGTTIELTA

-1013 TAGTTVKLTATPAE
+1013 
-1027 GYTLDYF
+1027 
-1034 TLDGARINGNTFSMP
+1034 
-1049 ARNVEVSAVFTANAY
+1049 
-1064 SITVV
+1064 
-1069 QPTGGTVSASTT
+1069 
-1081 SAAAGTTIELTA
+1081 AAGATIELTA
-1093 TPAEGYTLDYF
+1093 IPAEGYTLDYF

-1110 INGDT
+1110 ING
-1115 FSMPARNVEVSAVFT
+1115 N
-1130 ANAYSIT
+1130 
-1137 VVQPTGG
+1137 
-1144 TVSASATSATAG
+1144 
-1156 TTVKLTAT
+1156 
-1164 PAEGYTLDYF
+1164 
-1174 TLDGARINGDTFIMP
+1174 TFIMP

-1211 TGGTVSASATSA
+1211 T
-1223 TAGTTVKLTATPAE
+1223 
-1237 GYTLDYFTL
+1237 
-1246 DGARINGDTF
+1246 
-1256 IMPARNVEV
+1256 
-1265 SAVFTA
+1265 
-1271 NAYSITVVQPTG
+1271 
-1283 GTVSASATSATAG
+1283 
-1296 TTVKLTATP
+1296 
-1305 AEGYTLDYFT
+1305 
-1315 LDGARINGDTFIMP
+1315 
-1329 ARNVEVSAVFTAN
+1329 
-1342 AYSITVVQPAGGTVS
+1342 GGTVS

-1419 ALNATIYY
+1419 ALNATVYY

-1452 ADKWHASGVNGWV
+1452 ADKWHASGINGWV

-1487 ENSNLNT
+1487 EDSNLNT

-1565 QTGYPYYLNVYEI
+1565 QTGYPYHLNVYEI

>member
-207 FDGYFFNEETAVDY
+207 FDGYFFNEETGVDY

-320 SNYLLNNNNNKLK
+320 SNYLLNNSNKLK

-703 ASKAIDGTSENGSKW
+703 AWKAIDGTSENGSKW
-718 CATNAQSG
+718 CATNKQSG

-745 AEYGGEAQNM
+745 AQYGGEAQNM

-770 VTAYSTNNNSSAVTD
+770 VTVYSTNSNSSAVTD

-792 AQEWRLYISN
+792 AQEWRLDISN

-914 FDAEPGAVKYSITV
+914 FDAEPGAVKYSINV
-928 VQPANGTV
+928 VQPANGSV
-936 SASATS
+936 AASATS

-953 TPAEGYTLD
+953 SPAEGYTLD

-1013 TAGTTVKLTATPAE
+1013 TAGTTIELTANPAE

-1034 TLDGARINGNTFSMP
+1034 TLDGARINGNTFIMP
-1049 ARNVEVSAVFTANAY
+1049 ARNVDVSAVFTANAY
-1064 SITVV
+1064 GITVV
-1069 QPTGGTVSASTT
+1069 QPA
-1081 SAAAGTTIELTA
+1081 
-1093 TPAEGYTLDYF
+1093 
-1104 TLDGER
+1104 
-1110 INGDT
+1110 
-1115 FSMPARNVEVSAVFT
+1115 
-1130 ANAYSIT
+1130 
-1137 VVQPTGG
+1137 GG

-1223 TAGTTVKLTATPAE
+1223 TAGTTIELTATPAE

-1246 DGARINGDTF
+1246 DGERINGNTF
-1256 IMPARNVEV
+1256 IMPARNV
-1265 SAVFTA
+1265 
-1271 NAYSITVVQPTG
+1271 
-1283 GTVSASATSATAG
+1283 
-1296 TTVKLTATP
+1296 
-1305 AEGYTLDYFT
+1305 D
-1315 LDGARINGDTFIMP
+1315 
-1329 ARNVEVSAVFTAN
+1329 VSAVFTAN

-1419 ALNATIYY
+1419 ALNATVYY

-1452 ADKWHASGVNGWV
+1452 ADKWHASGINGWV

>member
-233 MRQQRPNM
+233 MRQQKPNM

-251 SGNLSYQDAVNGSN
+251 SGNLSYQDAVNGYN

-290 VSTMQGLGKSQYE
+290 VSTMQNLGKSQYE

-315 NTNFS
+315 NTYFS
-320 SNYLLNNNNNKLK
+320 SNYLLNNSNKLK

-515 KATFALDASSGG
+515 KAAFALDASSGG

-544 AIGFEIGG
+544 AIGFEIGD

-603 NASTYEI
+603 NASSYEI

-703 ASKAIDGTSENGSKW
+703 AWKAIDGTSENGSKW
-718 CATNAQSG
+718 CATNKQSG

-770 VTAYSTNNNSSAVTD
+770 VTVYSTNSNSSAVTD

-792 AQEWRLYISN
+792 AQEWRLYIYN

-901 EGKQEESIKLSTA
+901 EGVQEESIKLSTA

-928 VQPANGTV
+928 VQPANGSV

-953 TPAEGYTLD
+953 NPAEGYTLD
-962 YFTLDGARINGDTF
+962 YFTLDGA
-976 IMPARNV
+976 
-983 EVSAVFTANAYSITV
+983 
-998 VQPTGGTVSASATSA
+998 
-1013 TAGTTVKLTATPAE
+1013 
-1027 GYTLDYF
+1027 
-1034 TLDGARINGNTFSMP
+1034 
-1049 ARNVEVSAVFTANAY
+1049 
-1064 SITVV
+1064 
-1069 QPTGGTVSASTT
+1069 
-1081 SAAAGTTIELTA
+1081 
-1093 TPAEGYTLDYF
+1093 
-1104 TLDGER
+1104 R

-1137 VVQPTGG
+1137 VVQPAGG
-1144 TVSASATSATAG
+1144 SVAASATSATAG
-1156 TTVKLTAT
+1156 TTIELAAT

-1174 TLDGARINGDTFIMP
+1174 TLDG
-1189 ARNVEV
+1189 E
-1195 SAVFT
+1195 
-1200 ANAYSI
+1200 
-1206 TVVQP
+1206 
-1211 TGGTVSASATSA
+1211 
-1223 TAGTTVKLTATPAE
+1223 
-1237 GYTLDYFTL
+1237 
-1246 DGARINGDTF
+1246 
-1256 IMPARNVEV
+1256 
-1265 SAVFTA
+1265 
-1271 NAYSITVVQPTG
+1271 
-1283 GTVSASATSATAG
+1283 
-1296 TTVKLTATP
+1296 
-1305 AEGYTLDYFT
+1305 
-1315 LDGARINGDTFIMP
+1315 RINGDTFIMP

-1342 AYSITVVQPAGGTVS
+1342 AYSITVVQPANGTVS

-1446 KMSDRE
+1446 KMSDPE

-1480 YHAGSAG
+1480 YHAGSAD
-1487 ENSNLNT
+1487 EDSNLNT

-1565 QTGYPYYLNVYEI
+1565 QTGYPYHLNVYEI

>member
-1 MRVNTI
+1 M
-7 KKIIAAI
+7 I
-14 LAAVLC
+14 L
-20 FGVLPSRSFFNTLS
+20 N
-34 AVVKAANA
+34 
-42 DSLNEAYADGT
+42 
-53 SLMPIGPAFTV
+53 
-64 DTLLSWEPTNDPDSD
+64 
-79 YSRSVVPLA
+79 
-88 DRYTGFTVNDYAN
+88 
-101 PDAKLMVCSL
+101 
-111 ANSKHDATNA
+111 
-121 QGQESFSSYAFNYWQ
+121 
-136 YATSFVYWSGSK
+136 SFV
-148 RGQVVVPTG
+148 
-157 EFTDAAH
+157 
-164 TNGVPVMGTIF
+164 
-175 FDWGG
+175 
-180 NSSVVENFVRNY
+180 
-192 RSVADKLIEVMEYYG
+192 
-207 FDGYFFNEETAVDY
+207 
-221 TTAGNL
+221 
-227 RSMIAY
+227 
-233 MRQQRPNM
+233 
-241 LIGWYDSITD
+241 
-251 SGNLSYQDAVNGSN
+251 
-265 SGWVSAGVNE
+265 
-275 FFMNYNWTTQDVNTT
+275 T
-290 VSTMQGLGKSQYE
+290 V
-303 AFAGLDVQQNCM
+303 
-315 NTNFS
+315 
-320 SNYLLNNNNNKLK
+320 
-333 LSLALYCPNSTMG
+333 
-346 LSGDGADFHEVERQ
+346 
-360 FYVNGGDPR
+360 
-369 STSSSGWAG
+369 
-378 MSRFFAD
+378 
-385 HTTIISAPFVTNFN
+385 
-399 SGHGKAFY
+399 
-407 IDGVK
+407 
-412 SRDAEWSYQSVQ
+412 
-424 DVMPTWTWIIDS
+424 
-436 NGQKLSGAYDFED
+436 
-449 AYNGGSSI
+449 
-457 KFYGSLTA
+457 
-465 NKPNNIMLYSTNLD
+465 
-479 INGSTN
+479 
-485 IAVTAKNDRGL
+485 
-496 MKLVAYYGDSST
+496 
-508 SSYANCQ
+508 
-515 KATFALDASSGG
+515 
-527 WTTSNVSLA
+527 
-536 SLSGKKLY
+536 
-544 AIGFEIGG
+544 
-552 TSNVSDYQVNI
+552 YQVNI

-603 NASTYEI
+603 NASSYEI

-703 ASKAIDGTSENGSKW
+703 AWKAIDGTSENGSKW
-718 CATNAQSG
+718 CATNARSG

-745 AEYGGEAQNM
+745 AEYGGEAQDM

-770 VTAYSTNNNSSAVTD
+770 VTVYSTNSNSSAVTD

-792 AQEWRLYISN
+792 AQEWRLHISN

-914 FDAEPGAVKYSITV
+914 FDAEPGAVKYSINV
-928 VQPANGTV
+928 VQPANGSV
-936 SASATS
+936 AASATS

-1013 TAGTTVKLTATPAE
+1013 TAGTTIELTANPAE

-1034 TLDGARINGNTFSMP
+1034 TLDGT
-1049 ARNVEVSAVFTANAY
+1049 
-1064 SITVV
+1064 
-1069 QPTGGTVSASTT
+1069 
-1081 SAAAGTTIELTA
+1081 
-1093 TPAEGYTLDYF
+1093 
-1104 TLDGER
+1104 
-1110 INGDT
+1110 
-1115 FSMPARNVEVSAVFT
+1115 
-1130 ANAYSIT
+1130 
-1137 VVQPTGG
+1137 
-1144 TVSASATSATAG
+1144 
-1156 TTVKLTAT
+1156 
-1164 PAEGYTLDYF
+1164 
-1174 TLDGARINGDTFIMP
+1174 
-1189 ARNVEV
+1189 
-1195 SAVFT
+1195 
-1200 ANAYSI
+1200 
-1206 TVVQP
+1206 
-1211 TGGTVSASATSA
+1211 
-1223 TAGTTVKLTATPAE
+1223 
-1237 GYTLDYFTL
+1237 
-1246 DGARINGDTF
+1246 
-1256 IMPARNVEV
+1256 
-1265 SAVFTA
+1265 
-1271 NAYSITVVQPTG
+1271 
-1283 GTVSASATSATAG
+1283 
-1296 TTVKLTATP
+1296 
-1305 AEGYTLDYFT
+1305 
-1315 LDGARINGDTFIMP
+1315 RINGDTFIMP

-1342 AYSITVVQPAGGTVS
+1342 AYSITVVQPAGGTVT

-1446 KMSDRE
+1446 KMSDLE
-1452 ADKWHASGVNGWV
+1452 ADKWHASGINGWV

-1540 ADISIDHIDMPE
+1540 ADISVDHIDMPE

>member
-14 LAAVLC
+14 LAAVFC

-180 NSSVVENFVRNY
+180 NSSVVENFVLNY

-233 MRQQRPNM
+233 MRQQKPNM

-251 SGNLSYQDAVNGSN
+251 SGNLSYQDAVNGYN

-290 VSTMQGLGKSQYE
+290 VSTMQNLGKSQYE

-315 NTNFS
+315 NTYFS
-320 SNYLLNNNNNKLK
+320 SNYLLNNSNKLK

-515 KATFALDASSGG
+515 KAAFALDASSGG

-544 AIGFEIGG
+544 AIGFEIGD

-603 NASTYEI
+603 NASSYEI

-703 ASKAIDGTSENGSKW
+703 AWKAIDGTSENGSKW
-718 CATNAQSG
+718 CATNKQSG

-770 VTAYSTNNNSSAVTD
+770 VTVYSTNSNSSAVTD

-792 AQEWRLYISN
+792 AQEWRLYIYN

-854 GSTVRLYL
+854 SSTVRLYL

-901 EGKQEESIKLSTA
+901 EGVQEESIKLSTA
-914 FDAEPGAVKYSITV
+914 FDAEPGAVKYSINV
-928 VQPANGTV
+928 VQPANGSV
-936 SASATS
+936 AASATS
-942 ATAGTTVKLTA
+942 AAAGTIIELAA

-962 YFTLDGARINGDTF
+962 YFTLDGERINGDTF

-998 VQPTGGTVSASATSA
+998 VPPAGGTVSASATSA
-1013 TAGTTVKLTATPAE
+1013 AAGTTVKLTATPAE

-1034 TLDGARINGNTFSMP
+1034 TLDGERINGNTFSMP

-1069 QPTGGTVSASTT
+1069 QP
-1081 SAAAGTTIELTA
+1081 
-1093 TPAEGYTLDYF
+1093 
-1104 TLDGER
+1104 
-1110 INGDT
+1110 
-1115 FSMPARNVEVSAVFT
+1115 
-1130 ANAYSIT
+1130 
-1137 VVQPTGG
+1137 
-1144 TVSASATSATAG
+1144 
-1156 TTVKLTAT
+1156 
-1164 PAEGYTLDYF
+1164 
-1174 TLDGARINGDTFIMP
+1174 
-1189 ARNVEV
+1189 
-1195 SAVFT
+1195 
-1200 ANAYSI
+1200 
-1206 TVVQP
+1206 
-1211 TGGTVSASATSA
+1211 
-1223 TAGTTVKLTATPAE
+1223 
-1237 GYTLDYFTL
+1237 
-1246 DGARINGDTF
+1246 
-1256 IMPARNVEV
+1256 
-1265 SAVFTA
+1265 
-1271 NAYSITVVQPTG
+1271 
-1283 GTVSASATSATAG
+1283 
-1296 TTVKLTATP
+1296 
-1305 AEGYTLDYFT
+1305 
-1315 LDGARINGDTFIMP
+1315 
-1329 ARNVEVSAVFTAN
+1329 
-1342 AYSITVVQPAGGTVS
+1342 AGGTVT

-1452 ADKWHASGVNGWV
+1452 ADKWHASGINGWV

-1487 ENSNLNT
+1487 EGSDLNT

-1531 RIHVTTGNT
+1531 KIHVTNGNT
-1540 ADISIDHIDMPE
+1540 ADISVDHIDMPE

>member
-207 FDGYFFNEETAVDY
+207 FDGYFFNEETGVDY

-251 SGNLSYQDAVNGSN
+251 SGNLSYQDAVNGYN

-290 VSTMQGLGKSQYE
+290 VSTMQNLGKSQYE

-320 SNYLLNNNNNKLK
+320 SNYLLNNSNKLK

-496 MKLVAYYGDSST
+496 MKLVAYYGDSNT

-574 AASASNARLEEIIYL
+574 AASVNNARLEEIIYL

-603 NASTYEI
+603 NASSYEI

-703 ASKAIDGTSENGSKW
+703 AWKAIDGTSENGSKW
-718 CATNAQSG
+718 CATNARSG

-745 AEYGGEAQNM
+745 AQYGGEAQDM

-792 AQEWRLYISN
+792 AQEWRLDISN

-914 FDAEPGAVKYSITV
+914 FDAEPGAVKYSINV
-928 VQPANGTV
+928 VQPANGSV
-936 SASATS
+936 AASATY
-942 ATAGTTVKLTA
+942 ATAGTTIELTA

-962 YFTLDGARINGDTF
+962 YFTLDGERINGDTF

-998 VQPTGGTVSASATSA
+998 VQPTGGTVSAS
-1013 TAGTTVKLTATPAE
+1013 
-1027 GYTLDYF
+1027 
-1034 TLDGARINGNTFSMP
+1034 
-1049 ARNVEVSAVFTANAY
+1049 
-1064 SITVV
+1064 
-1069 QPTGGTVSASTT
+1069 
-1081 SAAAGTTIELTA
+1081 
-1093 TPAEGYTLDYF
+1093 
-1104 TLDGER
+1104 
-1110 INGDT
+1110 
-1115 FSMPARNVEVSAVFT
+1115 
-1130 ANAYSIT
+1130 
-1137 VVQPTGG
+1137 
-1144 TVSASATSATAG
+1144 
-1156 TTVKLTAT
+1156 
-1164 PAEGYTLDYF
+1164 
-1174 TLDGARINGDTFIMP
+1174 
-1189 ARNVEV
+1189 
-1195 SAVFT
+1195 
-1200 ANAYSI
+1200 
-1206 TVVQP
+1206 
-1211 TGGTVSASATSA
+1211 
-1223 TAGTTVKLTATPAE
+1223 
-1237 GYTLDYFTL
+1237 
-1246 DGARINGDTF
+1246 
-1256 IMPARNVEV
+1256 
-1265 SAVFTA
+1265 
-1271 NAYSITVVQPTG
+1271 
-1283 GTVSASATSATAG
+1283 
-1296 TTVKLTATP
+1296 
-1305 AEGYTLDYFT
+1305 
-1315 LDGARINGDTFIMP
+1315 
-1329 ARNVEVSAVFTAN
+1329 
-1342 AYSITVVQPAGGTVS
+1342 
-1357 ASKLSA
+1357 KLSA

-1390 NNGGTF
+1390 NSGGTF

-1427 SNKKYPDYA
+1427 FNKKYPDYA

-1446 KMSDRE
+1446 KMSDPE

-1480 YHAGSAG
+1480 YHAGSAD
-1487 ENSNLNT
+1487 EDSNLNT

-1565 QTGYPYYLNVYEI
+1565 QTGYPYHLNVYEI

>member
-14 LAAVLC
+14 LAAVFC

-207 FDGYFFNEETAVDY
+207 FDGYFFNEETGVDY

-320 SNYLLNNNNNKLK
+320 SNYLLNNSNKLK

-644 TIEVV
+644 TVEVV

-703 ASKAIDGTSENGSKW
+703 AWKAIDGTSENGSKW
-718 CATNAQSG
+718 CATNKQSG

-745 AEYGGEAQNM
+745 AQYGGEAQNM

-770 VTAYSTNNNSSAVTD
+770 VTVYSTNNNSSAVTD

-792 AQEWRLYISN
+792 AQEWRLDISN

-914 FDAEPGAVKYSITV
+914 FDAEPGAVKYSINV
-928 VQPANGTV
+928 VQPANGSV

-983 EVSAVFTANAYSITV
+983 DVSAVFTANAYSITV
-998 VQPTGGTVSASATSA
+998 VQPTGG
-1013 TAGTTVKLTATPAE
+1013 K
-1027 GYTLDYF
+1027 
-1034 TLDGARINGNTFSMP
+1034 
-1049 ARNVEVSAVFTANAY
+1049 
-1064 SITVV
+1064 
-1069 QPTGGTVSASTT
+1069 
-1081 SAAAGTTIELTA
+1081 
-1093 TPAEGYTLDYF
+1093 
-1104 TLDGER
+1104 
-1110 INGDT
+1110 
-1115 FSMPARNVEVSAVFT
+1115 
-1130 ANAYSIT
+1130 
-1137 VVQPTGG
+1137 
-1144 TVSASATSATAG
+1144 
-1156 TTVKLTAT
+1156 
-1164 PAEGYTLDYF
+1164 
-1174 TLDGARINGDTFIMP
+1174 
-1189 ARNVEV
+1189 
-1195 SAVFT
+1195 
-1200 ANAYSI
+1200 
-1206 TVVQP
+1206 
-1211 TGGTVSASATSA
+1211 
-1223 TAGTTVKLTATPAE
+1223 
-1237 GYTLDYFTL
+1237 
-1246 DGARINGDTF
+1246 
-1256 IMPARNVEV
+1256 
-1265 SAVFTA
+1265 
-1271 NAYSITVVQPTG
+1271 
-1283 GTVSASATSATAG
+1283 
-1296 TTVKLTATP
+1296 
-1305 AEGYTLDYFT
+1305 
-1315 LDGARINGDTFIMP
+1315 
-1329 ARNVEVSAVFTAN
+1329 
-1342 AYSITVVQPAGGTVS
+1342 VS

-1363 FFGEAVELT
+1363 FFGETVDLT

-1390 NNGGTF
+1390 NNGSSF

-1408 FTKVAEPSVNL
+1408 FKKVAEPSVNL

-1427 SNKKYPDYA
+1427 FNKKYPDYA

-1446 KMSDRE
+1446 KMSDPE

-1487 ENSNLNT
+1487 ESSNLNT

-1540 ADISIDHIDMPE
+1540 ADISVDHIDMPE

-1565 QTGYPYYLNVYEI
+1565 QTGYPYHLNVYEI
-1578 EMYAGN
+1578 EMYAGNL

>member
-14 LAAVLC
+14 LAAVFC

-207 FDGYFFNEETAVDY
+207 FDGYFFNEETGVDY

-320 SNYLLNNNNNKLK
+320 SNYLLNNSNKLK

-603 NASTYEI
+603 NASSYEI

-703 ASKAIDGTSENGSKW
+703 AWKAIDGTSENGSKW
-718 CATNAQSG
+718 CATNKQSG

-745 AEYGGEAQNM
+745 AQYGGEAQNM

-770 VTAYSTNNNSSAVTD
+770 VTVYSTNNNSSAVTD

-914 FDAEPGAVKYSITV
+914 FDAEPGAVKYSINV
-928 VQPANGTV
+928 VQPANGSV
-936 SASATS
+936 A
-942 ATAGTTVKLTA
+942 
-953 TPAEGYTLD
+953 
-962 YFTLDGARINGDTF
+962 
-976 IMPARNV
+976 
-983 EVSAVFTANAYSITV
+983 
-998 VQPTGGTVSASATSA
+998 
-1013 TAGTTVKLTATPAE
+1013 
-1027 GYTLDYF
+1027 
-1034 TLDGARINGNTFSMP
+1034 
-1049 ARNVEVSAVFTANAY
+1049 
-1064 SITVV
+1064 
-1069 QPTGGTVSASTT
+1069 
-1081 SAAAGTTIELTA
+1081 
-1093 TPAEGYTLDYF
+1093 
-1104 TLDGER
+1104 
-1110 INGDT
+1110 
-1115 FSMPARNVEVSAVFT
+1115 
-1130 ANAYSIT
+1130 
-1137 VVQPTGG
+1137 
-1144 TVSASATSATAG
+1144 ASATSATAG

-1342 AYSITVVQPAGGTVS
+1342 AYSITVVQPTGGTVS

-1419 ALNATIYY
+1419 ALNATVYY

-1446 KMSDRE
+1446 KMSDPE
-1452 ADKWHASGVNGWV
+1452 ADKWHASGINGWV

-1480 YHAGSAG
+1480 YHAGFAG
-1487 ENSNLNT
+1487 EGSDLNT

-1565 QTGYPYYLNVYEI
+1565 QTGYPYHLNVYEI

>member
-290 VSTMQGLGKSQYE
+290 VSTMQNLGKSQYE

-315 NTNFS
+315 NTYFS
-320 SNYLLNNNNNKLK
+320 SNYLLNNSNKLK

-407 IDGVK
+407 IDGAK

-508 SSYANCQ
+508 SSYANCE

-603 NASTYEI
+603 NASSYEI

-644 TIEVV
+644 TVEVV

-718 CATNAQSG
+718 CATNKQSG

-745 AEYGGEAQNM
+745 AEYGGEAKDM

-770 VTAYSTNNNSSAVTD
+770 VTVYSTTNNSSAVTD

-810 IRIYEWQMFETTERN
+810 IRIYEWQMFESTERE
-825 RTDIVLMKFASAKN
+825 RSDIVLMKFASAKN

-914 FDAEPGAVKYSITV
+914 FDAEPGAVKYSINV
-928 VQPANGTV
+928 VQPANGSV
-936 SASATS
+936 AASATS

-962 YFTLDGARINGDTF
+962 YFTLDGERINGDTF

-998 VQPTGGTVSASATSA
+998 VQPTGGSVAASATSA
-1013 TAGTTVKLTATPAE
+1013 T
-1027 GYTLDYF
+1027 
-1034 TLDGARINGNTFSMP
+1034 
-1049 ARNVEVSAVFTANAY
+1049 
-1064 SITVV
+1064 
-1069 QPTGGTVSASTT
+1069 
-1081 SAAAGTTIELTA
+1081 AGTTIELTA

-1115 FSMPARNVEVSAVFT
+1115 FIMPARNVDVSAVFT

-1137 VVQPTGG
+1137 VVQPT
-1144 TVSASATSATAG
+1144 
-1156 TTVKLTAT
+1156 
-1164 PAEGYTLDYF
+1164 
-1174 TLDGARINGDTFIMP
+1174 
-1189 ARNVEV
+1189 
-1195 SAVFT
+1195 
-1200 ANAYSI
+1200 
-1206 TVVQP
+1206 
-1211 TGGTVSASATSA
+1211 
-1223 TAGTTVKLTATPAE
+1223 
-1237 GYTLDYFTL
+1237 
-1246 DGARINGDTF
+1246 
-1256 IMPARNVEV
+1256 
-1265 SAVFTA
+1265 
-1271 NAYSITVVQPTG
+1271 
-1283 GTVSASATSATAG
+1283 
-1296 TTVKLTATP
+1296 
-1305 AEGYTLDYFT
+1305 
-1315 LDGARINGDTFIMP
+1315 
-1329 ARNVEVSAVFTAN
+1329 
-1342 AYSITVVQPAGGTVS
+1342 GGTVS

-1452 ADKWHASGVNGWV
+1452 ADKWHASGINGWV
-1465 AFDIHTPVANPILKI
+1465 AFDIHIPVANPILKI

-1487 ENSNLNT
+1487 EGSDLNT

-1531 RIHVTTGNT
+1531 KIHVTNGNT
-1540 ADISIDHIDMPE
+1540 ADISVDHIDMPE

>member
-14 LAAVLC
+14 LAAVFC
-20 FGVLPSRSFFNTLS
+20 FGVLPSRSFFSTLS

-251 SGNLSYQDAVNGSN
+251 SGYLSYQDAVNGYN

-320 SNYLLNNNNNKLK
+320 SNYLLNNSNKLK

-485 IAVTAKNDRGL
+485 IAVTAKNDRGM

-603 NASTYEI
+603 NASSYEI

-703 ASKAIDGTSENGSKW
+703 AWKAIDGTSENGSKW
-718 CATNAQSG
+718 CATNKQSG

-745 AEYGGEAQNM
+745 AQYGGEAQNL

-770 VTAYSTNNNSSAVTD
+770 VTVYSTNNNSSAVTD

-792 AQEWRLYISN
+792 AQEWRLYINN

-810 IRIYEWQMFETTERN
+810 IRIYEWQMFESTERE
-825 RTDIVLMKFASAKN
+825 RSDIVLMKFASAKN
-839 NKGASDTFSLTHAPT
+839 NTGASDTFSLTHAPT

-914 FDAEPGAVKYSITV
+914 FDAEPGAVKYSINV
-928 VQPANGTV
+928 VQPANGSV
-936 SASATS
+936 AASATS

-953 TPAEGYTLD
+953 TPSEGYTLD
-962 YFTLDGARINGDTF
+962 YFTLDGERINGDTF

-1013 TAGTTVKLTATPAE
+1013 TAGTTIELTATPAE

-1034 TLDGARINGNTFSMP
+1034 TLDGARINGDTFSMP
-1049 ARNVEVSAVFTANAY
+1049 ARNVDVSAVFTANAY

-1069 QPTGGTVSASTT
+1069 QP
-1081 SAAAGTTIELTA
+1081 
-1093 TPAEGYTLDYF
+1093 
-1104 TLDGER
+1104 
-1110 INGDT
+1110 
-1115 FSMPARNVEVSAVFT
+1115 
-1130 ANAYSIT
+1130 AN
-1137 VVQPTGG
+1137 G

-1156 TTVKLTAT
+1156 TTVKLTAN

-1174 TLDGARINGDTFIMP
+1174 TLDGERINGDTFIMP

-1211 TGGTVSASATSA
+1211 TGGMVSASATSA
-1223 TAGTTVKLTATPAE
+1223 TAGTTIELTATPAE

-1246 DGARINGDTF
+1246 DG
-1256 IMPARNVEV
+1256 E
-1265 SAVFTA
+1265 
-1271 NAYSITVVQPTG
+1271 
-1283 GTVSASATSATAG
+1283 
-1296 TTVKLTATP
+1296 
-1305 AEGYTLDYFT
+1305 
-1315 LDGARINGDTFIMP
+1315 RINGDTFIMP

-1342 AYSITVVQPAGGTVS
+1342 AYSITVVQPANGTVS
-1357 ASKLSA
+1357 SSKLSA

-1390 NNGGTF
+1390 NSGGTF

-1419 ALNATIYY
+1419 ALNATVYY

-1446 KMSDRE
+1446 KMSDPE
-1452 ADKWHASGVNGWV
+1452 ADKWHASGINGWV

-1480 YHAGSAG
+1480 YHAGFAG
-1487 ENSNLNT
+1487 EGSDLNT

-1565 QTGYPYYLNVYEI
+1565 QTGYPYHLNVYEI

>member
-14 LAAVLC
+14 LAAVFC

-233 MRQQRPNM
+233 MRQKRPDM

-290 VSTMQGLGKSQYE
+290 VSTMQNLGKSQYE

-320 SNYLLNNNNNKLK
+320 SNYLLNNSNKLK

-369 STSSSGWAG
+369 NTSSSGWAG

-515 KATFALDASSGG
+515 KATFALDASSGS

-644 TIEVV
+644 TVEVV

-703 ASKAIDGTSENGSKW
+703 AWKAIDGTSENGSKW
-718 CATNAQSG
+718 CATNKQSG

-745 AEYGGEAQNM
+745 AQYGGEAQDM

-770 VTAYSTNNNSSAVTD
+770 VTVYSTNNNSSDVTD

-914 FDAEPGAVKYSITV
+914 FDAEPGAVKYSINV
-928 VQPANGTV
+928 VQPANGSV
-936 SASATS
+936 AASATS
-942 ATAGTTVKLTA
+942 AAAGTTVKLTA

-962 YFTLDGARINGDTF
+962 YFTLDG
-976 IMPARNV
+976 
-983 EVSAVFTANAYSITV
+983 E
-998 VQPTGGTVSASATSA
+998 
-1013 TAGTTVKLTATPAE
+1013 
-1027 GYTLDYF
+1027 
-1034 TLDGARINGNTFSMP
+1034 RINGNTFSMP
-1049 ARNVEVSAVFTANAY
+1049 A
-1064 SITVV
+1064 
-1069 QPTGGTVSASTT
+1069 Q
-1081 SAAAGTTIELTA
+1081 
-1093 TPAEGYTLDYF
+1093 
-1104 TLDGER
+1104 
-1110 INGDT
+1110 
-1115 FSMPARNVEVSAVFT
+1115 
-1130 ANAYSIT
+1130 
-1137 VVQPTGG
+1137 
-1144 TVSASATSATAG
+1144 
-1156 TTVKLTAT
+1156 
-1164 PAEGYTLDYF
+1164 
-1174 TLDGARINGDTFIMP
+1174 
-1189 ARNVEV
+1189 
-1195 SAVFT
+1195 
-1200 ANAYSI
+1200 
-1206 TVVQP
+1206 
-1211 TGGTVSASATSA
+1211 
-1223 TAGTTVKLTATPAE
+1223 
-1237 GYTLDYFTL
+1237 
-1246 DGARINGDTF
+1246 
-1256 IMPARNVEV
+1256 
-1265 SAVFTA
+1265 
-1271 NAYSITVVQPTG
+1271 
-1283 GTVSASATSATAG
+1283 
-1296 TTVKLTATP
+1296 
-1305 AEGYTLDYFT
+1305 
-1315 LDGARINGDTFIMP
+1315 
-1329 ARNVEVSAVFTAN
+1329 NVEVSAVFTAN
-1342 AYSITVVQPAGGTVS
+1342 AYSITVVQPAGGSVAASATSATAGTTIELTATPAEGYTLNYFTLNGERINGDTFIMPARNVDVSAVFTANAYSITVVQPTGGTVS

-1390 NNGGTF
+1390 NNGSSF
-1396 TMPARDVIVTAV
+1396 TMPAHDVMVTAV

-1427 SNKKYPDYA
+1427 FNKKYPDYA

-1487 ENSNLNT
+1487 EGSDLNT

>member
-14 LAAVLC
+14 LAAVFC

-233 MRQQRPNM
+233 MRQKRPDM

-290 VSTMQGLGKSQYE
+290 VSTMQNLGKSQYE

-320 SNYLLNNNNNKLK
+320 SNYLLNNSNKLK

-369 STSSSGWAG
+369 NTSSSGWAG

-515 KATFALDASSGG
+515 KATFALDASSGS

-703 ASKAIDGTSENGSKW
+703 AWKAIDGTSENGSKW
-718 CATNAQSG
+718 CATNKQSG

-745 AEYGGEAQNM
+745 AEYGGEAQDM

-770 VTAYSTNNNSSAVTD
+770 VTVYSTNNNSSAVTD

-792 AQEWRLYISN
+792 AQEWRLYINN

-914 FDAEPGAVKYSITV
+914 FDAEPGAVKYSINV
-928 VQPANGTV
+928 VQPANGSV
-936 SASATS
+936 AASATS

-953 TPAEGYTLD
+953 NPAEGYTLDYFTLDGARINGDTFIMPARNVEVSAVFTANAYSITVVQPTGGSVAASATSATAGTTVELTANPAEGYTLDYFTLDGARINGNTFIMPARNVEVSAVFTANAYSITVVQPTGGSVAASATSATAGTTVELTANPAEGYTLDYFTLDGARINGNTFIMPARNVEVSAVFTANAYSITVVQPTGGSVAASATSAAAGTTIELTANPAEGYTLDYFTLDGARINGDTFIMPARNVEVSAVFTANAYSITVVQPTGGSVAASATSAAAGTTIELTANPAEGYTLD

-998 VQPTGGTVSASATSA
+998 VQPTGGTVSAS
-1013 TAGTTVKLTATPAE
+1013 
-1027 GYTLDYF
+1027 
-1034 TLDGARINGNTFSMP
+1034 
-1049 ARNVEVSAVFTANAY
+1049 
-1064 SITVV
+1064 
-1069 QPTGGTVSASTT
+1069 
-1081 SAAAGTTIELTA
+1081 
-1093 TPAEGYTLDYF
+1093 
-1104 TLDGER
+1104 
-1110 INGDT
+1110 
-1115 FSMPARNVEVSAVFT
+1115 
-1130 ANAYSIT
+1130 
-1137 VVQPTGG
+1137 
-1144 TVSASATSATAG
+1144 
-1156 TTVKLTAT
+1156 
-1164 PAEGYTLDYF
+1164 
-1174 TLDGARINGDTFIMP
+1174 
-1189 ARNVEV
+1189 
-1195 SAVFT
+1195 
-1200 ANAYSI
+1200 
-1206 TVVQP
+1206 
-1211 TGGTVSASATSA
+1211 
-1223 TAGTTVKLTATPAE
+1223 
-1237 GYTLDYFTL
+1237 
-1246 DGARINGDTF
+1246 
-1256 IMPARNVEV
+1256 
-1265 SAVFTA
+1265 
-1271 NAYSITVVQPTG
+1271 
-1283 GTVSASATSATAG
+1283 
-1296 TTVKLTATP
+1296 
-1305 AEGYTLDYFT
+1305 
-1315 LDGARINGDTFIMP
+1315 
-1329 ARNVEVSAVFTAN
+1329 
-1342 AYSITVVQPAGGTVS
+1342 
-1357 ASKLSA
+1357 KLSA

-1390 NNGGTF
+1390 NSGGTF

-1427 SNKKYPDYA
+1427 FNKKYPDYA

-1446 KMSDRE
+1446 KMSDPE

-1480 YHAGSAG
+1480 YHAGSAD
-1487 ENSNLNT
+1487 EDSNLNT

-1540 ADISIDHIDMPE
+1540 ADISVDHIDMPE

-1565 QTGYPYYLNVYEI
+1565 QTGYPYHLNVYEI

>member
-1 MRVNTI
+1 M
-7 KKIIAAI
+7 I
-14 LAAVLC
+14 L
-20 FGVLPSRSFFNTLS
+20 N
-34 AVVKAANA
+34 
-42 DSLNEAYADGT
+42 
-53 SLMPIGPAFTV
+53 
-64 DTLLSWEPTNDPDSD
+64 
-79 YSRSVVPLA
+79 
-88 DRYTGFTVNDYAN
+88 
-101 PDAKLMVCSL
+101 
-111 ANSKHDATNA
+111 
-121 QGQESFSSYAFNYWQ
+121 
-136 YATSFVYWSGSK
+136 SFV
-148 RGQVVVPTG
+148 
-157 EFTDAAH
+157 
-164 TNGVPVMGTIF
+164 
-175 FDWGG
+175 
-180 NSSVVENFVRNY
+180 
-192 RSVADKLIEVMEYYG
+192 
-207 FDGYFFNEETAVDY
+207 AV
-221 TTAGNL
+221 
-227 RSMIAY
+227 
-233 MRQQRPNM
+233 
-241 LIGWYDSITD
+241 
-251 SGNLSYQDAVNGSN
+251 
-265 SGWVSAGVNE
+265 
-275 FFMNYNWTTQDVNTT
+275 
-290 VSTMQGLGKSQYE
+290 
-303 AFAGLDVQQNCM
+303 
-315 NTNFS
+315 
-320 SNYLLNNNNNKLK
+320 
-333 LSLALYCPNSTMG
+333 
-346 LSGDGADFHEVERQ
+346 
-360 FYVNGGDPR
+360 
-369 STSSSGWAG
+369 
-378 MSRFFAD
+378 
-385 HTTIISAPFVTNFN
+385 
-399 SGHGKAFY
+399 
-407 IDGVK
+407 
-412 SRDAEWSYQSVQ
+412 
-424 DVMPTWTWIIDS
+424 
-436 NGQKLSGAYDFED
+436 
-449 AYNGGSSI
+449 
-457 KFYGSLTA
+457 
-465 NKPNNIMLYSTNLD
+465 
-479 INGSTN
+479 
-485 IAVTAKNDRGL
+485 
-496 MKLVAYYGDSST
+496 
-508 SSYANCQ
+508 
-515 KATFALDASSGG
+515 
-527 WTTSNVSLA
+527 
-536 SLSGKKLY
+536 
-544 AIGFEIGG
+544 
-552 TSNVSDYQVNI
+552 YQVNI

-703 ASKAIDGTSENGSKW
+703 AWKAIDGTSENGSKW
-718 CATNAQSG
+718 CATNKQSG

-745 AEYGGEAQNM
+745 AEYGGEAQDM

-770 VTAYSTNNNSSAVTD
+770 VTVYSTNSNSSAVTD

-914 FDAEPGAVKYSITV
+914 FDAEPGAVKYSINV
-928 VQPANGTV
+928 VQPANGSV
-936 SASATS
+936 AASATS

-962 YFTLDGARINGDTF
+962 YFTLDGERINGDTF

-983 EVSAVFTANAYSITV
+983 EVSAVFTANAYSINV
-998 VQPTGGTVSASATSA
+998 VQPANGTVSASATSA
-1013 TAGTTVKLTATPAE
+1013 AAGTTIELTATPAE

-1034 TLDGARINGNTFSMP
+1034 TLDGTRINGNTFIMP

-1064 SITVV
+1064 SINVV
-1069 QPTGGTVSASTT
+1069 QPANGTVSASAT
-1081 SAAAGTTIELTA
+1081 SATAGTTIELTA

-1110 INGDT
+1110 INGNT

-1130 ANAYSIT
+1130 ANVYSIN
-1137 VVQPTGG
+1137 VVQPT
-1144 TVSASATSATAG
+1144 
-1156 TTVKLTAT
+1156 
-1164 PAEGYTLDYF
+1164 
-1174 TLDGARINGDTFIMP
+1174 
-1189 ARNVEV
+1189 
-1195 SAVFT
+1195 
-1200 ANAYSI
+1200 
-1206 TVVQP
+1206 
-1211 TGGTVSASATSA
+1211 
-1223 TAGTTVKLTATPAE
+1223 
-1237 GYTLDYFTL
+1237 
-1246 DGARINGDTF
+1246 
-1256 IMPARNVEV
+1256 
-1265 SAVFTA
+1265 
-1271 NAYSITVVQPTG
+1271 
-1283 GTVSASATSATAG
+1283 
-1296 TTVKLTATP
+1296 
-1305 AEGYTLDYFT
+1305 
-1315 LDGARINGDTFIMP
+1315 
-1329 ARNVEVSAVFTAN
+1329 
-1342 AYSITVVQPAGGTVS
+1342 GGTVS

-1419 ALNATIYY
+1419 ALNATVYY

-1452 ADKWHASGVNGWV
+1452 ADKWHASGINGWV

-1487 ENSNLNT
+1487 EDSNLNT

-1565 QTGYPYYLNVYEI
+1565 QTGYPYHLNVYEI

>member
-1 MRVNTI
+1 M
-7 KKIIAAI
+7 I
-14 LAAVLC
+14 L
-20 FGVLPSRSFFNTLS
+20 N
-34 AVVKAANA
+34 
-42 DSLNEAYADGT
+42 
-53 SLMPIGPAFTV
+53 
-64 DTLLSWEPTNDPDSD
+64 
-79 YSRSVVPLA
+79 
-88 DRYTGFTVNDYAN
+88 
-101 PDAKLMVCSL
+101 
-111 ANSKHDATNA
+111 
-121 QGQESFSSYAFNYWQ
+121 
-136 YATSFVYWSGSK
+136 SFV
-148 RGQVVVPTG
+148 
-157 EFTDAAH
+157 
-164 TNGVPVMGTIF
+164 
-175 FDWGG
+175 
-180 NSSVVENFVRNY
+180 
-192 RSVADKLIEVMEYYG
+192 
-207 FDGYFFNEETAVDY
+207 
-221 TTAGNL
+221 
-227 RSMIAY
+227 
-233 MRQQRPNM
+233 
-241 LIGWYDSITD
+241 
-251 SGNLSYQDAVNGSN
+251 
-265 SGWVSAGVNE
+265 
-275 FFMNYNWTTQDVNTT
+275 T
-290 VSTMQGLGKSQYE
+290 V
-303 AFAGLDVQQNCM
+303 
-315 NTNFS
+315 
-320 SNYLLNNNNNKLK
+320 
-333 LSLALYCPNSTMG
+333 
-346 LSGDGADFHEVERQ
+346 
-360 FYVNGGDPR
+360 
-369 STSSSGWAG
+369 
-378 MSRFFAD
+378 
-385 HTTIISAPFVTNFN
+385 
-399 SGHGKAFY
+399 
-407 IDGVK
+407 
-412 SRDAEWSYQSVQ
+412 
-424 DVMPTWTWIIDS
+424 
-436 NGQKLSGAYDFED
+436 
-449 AYNGGSSI
+449 
-457 KFYGSLTA
+457 
-465 NKPNNIMLYSTNLD
+465 
-479 INGSTN
+479 
-485 IAVTAKNDRGL
+485 
-496 MKLVAYYGDSST
+496 
-508 SSYANCQ
+508 
-515 KATFALDASSGG
+515 
-527 WTTSNVSLA
+527 
-536 SLSGKKLY
+536 
-544 AIGFEIGG
+544 
-552 TSNVSDYQVNI
+552 YQVNI

-603 NASTYEI
+603 NASSYEI

-703 ASKAIDGTSENGSKW
+703 AWKAIDGTSENGSKW
-718 CATNAQSG
+718 CATNARSG

-770 VTAYSTNNNSSAVTD
+770 VTVYSTNSNSSAVTD

-901 EGKQEESIKLSTA
+901 EGVQEESIKLSTA
-914 FDAEPGAVKYSITV
+914 FDAEPGAVKYSINV
-928 VQPANGTV
+928 VQPANGSV
-936 SASATS
+936 AASATS
-942 ATAGTTVKLTA
+942 ATAGTTVELTA
-953 TPAEGYTLD
+953 SPAEGYTLD
-962 YFTLDGARINGDTF
+962 YFTLDG
-976 IMPARNV
+976 
-983 EVSAVFTANAYSITV
+983 E
-998 VQPTGGTVSASATSA
+998 
-1013 TAGTTVKLTATPAE
+1013 
-1027 GYTLDYF
+1027 
-1034 TLDGARINGNTFSMP
+1034 RINGNTFSMP

-1069 QPTGGTVSASTT
+1069 QPTGGTVSASAT
-1081 SAAAGTTIELTA
+1081 SAAAGATIELTA

-1110 INGDT
+1110 ING
-1115 FSMPARNVEVSAVFT
+1115 N
-1130 ANAYSIT
+1130 
-1137 VVQPTGG
+1137 
-1144 TVSASATSATAG
+1144 
-1156 TTVKLTAT
+1156 
-1164 PAEGYTLDYF
+1164 
-1174 TLDGARINGDTFIMP
+1174 TFIMP

-1211 TGGTVSASATSA
+1211 T
-1223 TAGTTVKLTATPAE
+1223 
-1237 GYTLDYFTL
+1237 
-1246 DGARINGDTF
+1246 
-1256 IMPARNVEV
+1256 
-1265 SAVFTA
+1265 
-1271 NAYSITVVQPTG
+1271 
-1283 GTVSASATSATAG
+1283 
-1296 TTVKLTATP
+1296 
-1305 AEGYTLDYFT
+1305 
-1315 LDGARINGDTFIMP
+1315 
-1329 ARNVEVSAVFTAN
+1329 
-1342 AYSITVVQPAGGTVS
+1342 GGTVS

-1419 ALNATIYY
+1419 ALNATVYY

-1452 ADKWHASGVNGWV
+1452 ADKWHASGINGWV

-1487 ENSNLNT
+1487 EDSNLNT

-1565 QTGYPYYLNVYEI
+1565 QTGYPYHLNVYEI

>member
-233 MRQQRPNM
+233 MRQQKPNM

-251 SGNLSYQDAVNGSN
+251 SGNLSYQDAVNGYN

-290 VSTMQGLGKSQYE
+290 VSTMQNLGKSQYE

-315 NTNFS
+315 NTYFS
-320 SNYLLNNNNNKLK
+320 SNYLLNNSNKLK

-515 KATFALDASSGG
+515 KAAFALDASSGG

-603 NASTYEI
+603 NASSYEI

-632 PNLVRNDDQADV
+632 PKLVRNDDQADV

-703 ASKAIDGTSENGSKW
+703 AWKAIDGTSENGSKW
-718 CATNAQSG
+718 CATNARSG

-745 AEYGGEAQNM
+745 AQYGGEAQNM

-770 VTAYSTNNNSSAVTD
+770 VTVYSTNNNSSAVTD

-901 EGKQEESIKLSTA
+901 EGVQEESIKLSTA
-914 FDAEPGAVKYSITV
+914 FDAEPGAVKYSINV
-928 VQPANGTV
+928 VQPANGSV
-936 SASATS
+936 AASATS

-983 EVSAVFTANAYSITV
+983 EVSAIFTANAYSITV
-998 VQPTGGTVSASATSA
+998 VQPAGGTVSASATSA
-1013 TAGTTVKLTATPAE
+1013 TAGTTVKLTA
-1027 GYTLDYF
+1027 
-1034 TLDGARINGNTFSMP
+1034 N
-1049 ARNVEVSAVFTANAY
+1049 
-1064 SITVV
+1064 
-1069 QPTGGTVSASTT
+1069 
-1081 SAAAGTTIELTA
+1081 
-1093 TPAEGYTLDYF
+1093 PAEGYTLDYF
-1104 TLDGER
+1104 TLDGE
-1110 INGDT
+1110 
-1115 FSMPARNVEVSAVFT
+1115 
-1130 ANAYSIT
+1130 
-1137 VVQPTGG
+1137 
-1144 TVSASATSATAG
+1144 
-1156 TTVKLTAT
+1156 
-1164 PAEGYTLDYF
+1164 
-1174 TLDGARINGDTFIMP
+1174 RINGDTFIMP

-1211 TGGTVSASATSA
+1211 T
-1223 TAGTTVKLTATPAE
+1223 
-1237 GYTLDYFTL
+1237 
-1246 DGARINGDTF
+1246 
-1256 IMPARNVEV
+1256 
-1265 SAVFTA
+1265 
-1271 NAYSITVVQPTG
+1271 
-1283 GTVSASATSATAG
+1283 
-1296 TTVKLTATP
+1296 
-1305 AEGYTLDYFT
+1305 
-1315 LDGARINGDTFIMP
+1315 
-1329 ARNVEVSAVFTAN
+1329 
-1342 AYSITVVQPAGGTVS
+1342 GGTVS

-1419 ALNATIYY
+1419 ALNATVYY

-1452 ADKWHASGVNGWV
+1452 ADKWHASGINGWV

-1487 ENSNLNT
+1487 EGSDLNT

-1531 RIHVTTGNT
+1531 KIHVTNGNT
-1540 ADISIDHIDMPE
+1540 ADISVDHIDMPE

>member
-7 KKIIAAI
+7 KKIIAAL
-14 LAAVLC
+14 LAAVFC

-290 VSTMQGLGKSQYE
+290 VSTMQNLGKSQYE

-315 NTNFS
+315 NTYFS
-320 SNYLLNNNNNKLK
+320 SNYLLNNSNKLK

-346 LSGDGADFHEVERQ
+346 LSGDGTDFHEVERQ

-603 NASTYEI
+603 NASSYEI

-703 ASKAIDGTSENGSKW
+703 AWKAIDGTSENGSKW
-718 CATNAQSG
+718 CATNKQSG

-745 AEYGGEAQNM
+745 AQYGGESQDM

-770 VTAYSTNNNSSAVTD
+770 VTVYSTNNNSSAVTD

-792 AQEWRLYISN
+792 AQEWRLYINN

-810 IRIYEWQMFETTERN
+810 IRIYEWQMFESTERE
-825 RTDIVLMKFASAKN
+825 RSDIVLMKFASAKN
-839 NKGASDTFSLTHAPT
+839 NTGASDTFSLTHAPT

-914 FDAEPGAVKYSITV
+914 FDAEPGAVKYSINV
-928 VQPANGTV
+928 VQPANGSV
-936 SASATS
+936 AASATS

-962 YFTLDGARINGDTF
+962 YFTLDGERINGDTF

-1013 TAGTTVKLTATPAE
+1013 TAGTTIELTASPAE

-1034 TLDGARINGNTFSMP
+1034 TLNGERINGNTFIMP

-1069 QPTGGTVSASTT
+1069 QPTGGSVAASAT
-1081 SAAAGTTIELTA
+1081 SAAAGTTVELTA
-1093 TPAEGYTLDYF
+1093 NPAEGYTLDYF
-1104 TLDGER
+1104 TLDGAR

-1115 FSMPARNVEVSAVFT
+1115 FSMPARDVEVSAVFT

-1156 TTVKLTAT
+1156 TTIELTAN

-1174 TLDGARINGDTFIMP
+1174 TLDGARINGNTF
-1189 ARNVEV
+1189 
-1195 SAVFT
+1195 S
-1200 ANAYSI
+1200 
-1206 TVVQP
+1206 
-1211 TGGTVSASATSA
+1211 
-1223 TAGTTVKLTATPAE
+1223 
-1237 GYTLDYFTL
+1237 
-1246 DGARINGDTF
+1246 
-1256 IMPARNVEV
+1256 
-1265 SAVFTA
+1265 
-1271 NAYSITVVQPTG
+1271 
-1283 GTVSASATSATAG
+1283 
-1296 TTVKLTATP
+1296 
-1305 AEGYTLDYFT
+1305 
-1315 LDGARINGDTFIMP
+1315 MP

-1419 ALNATIYY
+1419 ALNATVYY

-1446 KMSDRE
+1446 KMSDPE
-1452 ADKWHASGVNGWV
+1452 ADKWHASGINGWV

-1480 YHAGSAG
+1480 YHAGSAS
-1487 ENSNLNT
+1487 EDSNLNT

-1565 QTGYPYYLNVYEI
+1565 QTGYPYHLNVYEI

>member
-14 LAAVLC
+14 LAAVFC
-20 FGVLPSRSFFNTLS
+20 FGFLPSRSFFNTLS

-233 MRQQRPNM
+233 MRQKRPNM

-251 SGNLSYQDAVNGSN
+251 SGNLSYQDAINGYN

-290 VSTMQGLGKSQYE
+290 VSTMQNLGKSQYE

-320 SNYLLNNNNNKLK
+320 SNYLLNNSNKLK

-527 WTTSNVSLA
+527 WTTSNFSLA

-574 AASASNARLEEIIYL
+574 AASVNNARLEEIIYL

-603 NASTYEI
+603 NASSYEI

-649 PVNANGVRGESS
+649 PINANGVRGESS

-703 ASKAIDGTSENGSKW
+703 AWKAIDGTSENGSKW
-718 CATNAQSG
+718 CATNARSG

-745 AEYGGEAQNM
+745 AQYGGEAQDM

-792 AQEWRLYISN
+792 AQEWRLDISN

-928 VQPANGTV
+928 VQPANGSVAASATSATAGTTVKLTANPAEGYTLDYFTLDGARINGDTFIMPARNVEVSAVFTANAYSITVVQPAGGTV

-953 TPAEGYTLD
+953 TPSEGYTLD
-962 YFTLDGARINGDTF
+962 YFTLDGERINGDTF

-1034 TLDGARINGNTFSMP
+1034 TLDGERINGDTFIMP

-1069 QPTGGTVSASTT
+1069 QPA
-1081 SAAAGTTIELTA
+1081 
-1093 TPAEGYTLDYF
+1093 
-1104 TLDGER
+1104 
-1110 INGDT
+1110 NG
-1115 FSMPARNVEVSAVFT
+1115 M
-1130 ANAYSIT
+1130 
-1137 VVQPTGG
+1137 
-1144 TVSASATSATAG
+1144 VSASATSATAG

-1174 TLDGARINGDTFIMP
+1174 TLDG
-1189 ARNVEV
+1189 E
-1195 SAVFT
+1195 
-1200 ANAYSI
+1200 
-1206 TVVQP
+1206 
-1211 TGGTVSASATSA
+1211 
-1223 TAGTTVKLTATPAE
+1223 
-1237 GYTLDYFTL
+1237 
-1246 DGARINGDTF
+1246 
-1256 IMPARNVEV
+1256 
-1265 SAVFTA
+1265 
-1271 NAYSITVVQPTG
+1271 
-1283 GTVSASATSATAG
+1283 
-1296 TTVKLTATP
+1296 
-1305 AEGYTLDYFT
+1305 
-1315 LDGARINGDTFIMP
+1315 RINGDTFIMP

-1390 NNGGTF
+1390 NSGGTF

-1427 SNKKYPDYA
+1427 FNKKYPDYA

-1446 KMSDRE
+1446 KMSDPE

-1487 ENSNLNT
+1487 ESSNLNT

-1565 QTGYPYYLNVYEI
+1565 QTGYPYHLNVYEI

>member
-1 MRVNTI
+1 M
-7 KKIIAAI
+7 I
-14 LAAVLC
+14 L
-20 FGVLPSRSFFNTLS
+20 N
-34 AVVKAANA
+34 
-42 DSLNEAYADGT
+42 
-53 SLMPIGPAFTV
+53 
-64 DTLLSWEPTNDPDSD
+64 
-79 YSRSVVPLA
+79 
-88 DRYTGFTVNDYAN
+88 
-101 PDAKLMVCSL
+101 
-111 ANSKHDATNA
+111 
-121 QGQESFSSYAFNYWQ
+121 
-136 YATSFVYWSGSK
+136 SFV
-148 RGQVVVPTG
+148 
-157 EFTDAAH
+157 
-164 TNGVPVMGTIF
+164 
-175 FDWGG
+175 
-180 NSSVVENFVRNY
+180 
-192 RSVADKLIEVMEYYG
+192 
-207 FDGYFFNEETAVDY
+207 
-221 TTAGNL
+221 
-227 RSMIAY
+227 
-233 MRQQRPNM
+233 
-241 LIGWYDSITD
+241 
-251 SGNLSYQDAVNGSN
+251 
-265 SGWVSAGVNE
+265 
-275 FFMNYNWTTQDVNTT
+275 T
-290 VSTMQGLGKSQYE
+290 V
-303 AFAGLDVQQNCM
+303 
-315 NTNFS
+315 
-320 SNYLLNNNNNKLK
+320 
-333 LSLALYCPNSTMG
+333 
-346 LSGDGADFHEVERQ
+346 
-360 FYVNGGDPR
+360 
-369 STSSSGWAG
+369 
-378 MSRFFAD
+378 
-385 HTTIISAPFVTNFN
+385 
-399 SGHGKAFY
+399 
-407 IDGVK
+407 
-412 SRDAEWSYQSVQ
+412 
-424 DVMPTWTWIIDS
+424 
-436 NGQKLSGAYDFED
+436 
-449 AYNGGSSI
+449 
-457 KFYGSLTA
+457 
-465 NKPNNIMLYSTNLD
+465 
-479 INGSTN
+479 
-485 IAVTAKNDRGL
+485 
-496 MKLVAYYGDSST
+496 
-508 SSYANCQ
+508 
-515 KATFALDASSGG
+515 
-527 WTTSNVSLA
+527 
-536 SLSGKKLY
+536 
-544 AIGFEIGG
+544 
-552 TSNVSDYQVNI
+552 YQVNI

-603 NASTYEI
+603 NASSYEI

-703 ASKAIDGTSENGSKW
+703 AWKAIDGTSENGSKW
-718 CATNAQSG
+718 CATNARSG

-745 AEYGGEAQNM
+745 AQYGGEAQNM

-770 VTAYSTNNNSSAVTD
+770 VTVYSTNNNSSAVTD

-914 FDAEPGAVKYSITV
+914 FDAEPGAVKYSINV
-928 VQPANGTV
+928 VQPANGSV
-936 SASATS
+936 AASATS
-942 ATAGTTVKLTA
+942 ATAGTTIELTA

-962 YFTLDGARINGDTF
+962 YFTLDG
-976 IMPARNV
+976 
-983 EVSAVFTANAYSITV
+983 E
-998 VQPTGGTVSASATSA
+998 
-1013 TAGTTVKLTATPAE
+1013 
-1027 GYTLDYF
+1027 
-1034 TLDGARINGNTFSMP
+1034 RINGNTFSMP

-1069 QPTGGTVSASTT
+1069 QPT
-1081 SAAAGTTIELTA
+1081 
-1093 TPAEGYTLDYF
+1093 
-1104 TLDGER
+1104 
-1110 INGDT
+1110 
-1115 FSMPARNVEVSAVFT
+1115 
-1130 ANAYSIT
+1130 
-1137 VVQPTGG
+1137 
-1144 TVSASATSATAG
+1144 
-1156 TTVKLTAT
+1156 
-1164 PAEGYTLDYF
+1164 
-1174 TLDGARINGDTFIMP
+1174 
-1189 ARNVEV
+1189 
-1195 SAVFT
+1195 
-1200 ANAYSI
+1200 
-1206 TVVQP
+1206 
-1211 TGGTVSASATSA
+1211 
-1223 TAGTTVKLTATPAE
+1223 
-1237 GYTLDYFTL
+1237 
-1246 DGARINGDTF
+1246 
-1256 IMPARNVEV
+1256 
-1265 SAVFTA
+1265 
-1271 NAYSITVVQPTG
+1271 
-1283 GTVSASATSATAG
+1283 
-1296 TTVKLTATP
+1296 
-1305 AEGYTLDYFT
+1305 
-1315 LDGARINGDTFIMP
+1315 
-1329 ARNVEVSAVFTAN
+1329 
-1342 AYSITVVQPAGGTVS
+1342 GGTVS

-1390 NNGGTF
+1390 NNGSSF
-1396 TMPARDVIVTAV
+1396 TMPAHDVMVTAV

-1427 SNKKYPDYA
+1427 FNKKYPDYA

-1487 ENSNLNT
+1487 ESSNLNT

-1565 QTGYPYYLNVYEI
+1565 QTGYPYHLNVYEI

>member
-233 MRQQRPNM
+233 MRQQKPNM

-290 VSTMQGLGKSQYE
+290 VSTMQNLGKSQYE

-315 NTNFS
+315 NTYFS
-320 SNYLLNNNNNKLK
+320 SNYLLNNSNKLK

-412 SRDAEWSYQSVQ
+412 SRDEEWSYQSVQ

-496 MKLVAYYGDSST
+496 MKLVAYYGDSNT

-603 NASTYEI
+603 NASSYEI

-644 TIEVV
+644 TVEVV

-718 CATNAQSG
+718 CATNKQSG

-745 AEYGGEAQNM
+745 AQYGGEAQNM

-770 VTAYSTNNNSSAVTD
+770 VTVYSTNNNSSAVTD

-914 FDAEPGAVKYSITV
+914 FDAEPGAVKYSINV
-928 VQPANGTV
+928 VQPANGSV
-936 SASATS
+936 AASATS

-953 TPAEGYTLD
+953 YPAEGYTLD
-962 YFTLDGARINGDTF
+962 YFTLDGARINGDTFIMPARNVEVSAVFTANAYSITVVQPANGSVAASATSATAGTTIELTSTPAEGYTLDYFTLDGERINGNTF

-1013 TAGTTVKLTATPAE
+1013 TAGTTVKLTA
-1027 GYTLDYF
+1027 
-1034 TLDGARINGNTFSMP
+1034 N
-1049 ARNVEVSAVFTANAY
+1049 
-1064 SITVV
+1064 
-1069 QPTGGTVSASTT
+1069 
-1081 SAAAGTTIELTA
+1081 
-1093 TPAEGYTLDYF
+1093 
-1104 TLDGER
+1104 
-1110 INGDT
+1110 
-1115 FSMPARNVEVSAVFT
+1115 
-1130 ANAYSIT
+1130 
-1137 VVQPTGG
+1137 
-1144 TVSASATSATAG
+1144 
-1156 TTVKLTAT
+1156 

-1211 TGGTVSASATSA
+1211 T
-1223 TAGTTVKLTATPAE
+1223 
-1237 GYTLDYFTL
+1237 
-1246 DGARINGDTF
+1246 
-1256 IMPARNVEV
+1256 
-1265 SAVFTA
+1265 
-1271 NAYSITVVQPTG
+1271 
-1283 GTVSASATSATAG
+1283 
-1296 TTVKLTATP
+1296 
-1305 AEGYTLDYFT
+1305 
-1315 LDGARINGDTFIMP
+1315 
-1329 ARNVEVSAVFTAN
+1329 
-1342 AYSITVVQPAGGTVS
+1342 GGTVS

-1446 KMSDRE
+1446 KMSDPE
-1452 ADKWHASGVNGWV
+1452 ADKWHASGINGWV

-1480 YHAGSAG
+1480 YHAGSAD
-1487 ENSNLNT
+1487 EDSNLNT

-1540 ADISIDHIDMPE
+1540 ADISVDHIDMPE

-1578 EMYAGN
+1578 EMYASN

>member
-1 MRVNTI
+1 M
-7 KKIIAAI
+7 I
-14 LAAVLC
+14 L
-20 FGVLPSRSFFNTLS
+20 N
-34 AVVKAANA
+34 
-42 DSLNEAYADGT
+42 
-53 SLMPIGPAFTV
+53 
-64 DTLLSWEPTNDPDSD
+64 
-79 YSRSVVPLA
+79 
-88 DRYTGFTVNDYAN
+88 
-101 PDAKLMVCSL
+101 
-111 ANSKHDATNA
+111 
-121 QGQESFSSYAFNYWQ
+121 
-136 YATSFVYWSGSK
+136 SFV
-148 RGQVVVPTG
+148 
-157 EFTDAAH
+157 
-164 TNGVPVMGTIF
+164 
-175 FDWGG
+175 
-180 NSSVVENFVRNY
+180 
-192 RSVADKLIEVMEYYG
+192 
-207 FDGYFFNEETAVDY
+207 
-221 TTAGNL
+221 
-227 RSMIAY
+227 
-233 MRQQRPNM
+233 
-241 LIGWYDSITD
+241 
-251 SGNLSYQDAVNGSN
+251 
-265 SGWVSAGVNE
+265 
-275 FFMNYNWTTQDVNTT
+275 T
-290 VSTMQGLGKSQYE
+290 V
-303 AFAGLDVQQNCM
+303 
-315 NTNFS
+315 
-320 SNYLLNNNNNKLK
+320 
-333 LSLALYCPNSTMG
+333 
-346 LSGDGADFHEVERQ
+346 
-360 FYVNGGDPR
+360 
-369 STSSSGWAG
+369 
-378 MSRFFAD
+378 
-385 HTTIISAPFVTNFN
+385 
-399 SGHGKAFY
+399 
-407 IDGVK
+407 
-412 SRDAEWSYQSVQ
+412 
-424 DVMPTWTWIIDS
+424 
-436 NGQKLSGAYDFED
+436 
-449 AYNGGSSI
+449 
-457 KFYGSLTA
+457 
-465 NKPNNIMLYSTNLD
+465 
-479 INGSTN
+479 
-485 IAVTAKNDRGL
+485 
-496 MKLVAYYGDSST
+496 
-508 SSYANCQ
+508 
-515 KATFALDASSGG
+515 
-527 WTTSNVSLA
+527 
-536 SLSGKKLY
+536 
-544 AIGFEIGG
+544 
-552 TSNVSDYQVNI
+552 YQVNI

-589 DAYTAEARIKWNGN
+589 DAYTAEARIKWNGT
-603 NASTYEI
+603 NASSYEI

-668 YENGDTEKLS
+668 YENGDTERLS
-678 DVTVPVNICPLAEV
+678 DITEPANVCLNATV

-703 ASKAIDGTSENGSKW
+703 AWKAIDGTSENGSKW
-718 CATNAQSG
+718 CATNKQSG

-745 AEYGGEAQNM
+745 AQYGGEAQNM

-792 AQEWRLYISN
+792 AQEWRLYINN

-869 TQIASKEA
+869 TQISSKEA

-914 FDAEPGAVKYSITV
+914 FDAEPGAVKYSINV
-928 VQPANGTV
+928 VQPANGSV
-936 SASATS
+936 AASATS

-983 EVSAVFTANAYSITV
+983 EVSAVFTANAYSINV
-998 VQPTGGTVSASATSA
+998 VQPANGMVSASATSA
-1013 TAGTTVKLTATPAE
+1013 TAGTTVKLTA
-1027 GYTLDYF
+1027 
-1034 TLDGARINGNTFSMP
+1034 N
-1049 ARNVEVSAVFTANAY
+1049 
-1064 SITVV
+1064 
-1069 QPTGGTVSASTT
+1069 
-1081 SAAAGTTIELTA
+1081 
-1093 TPAEGYTLDYF
+1093 PAEGYTLDYF

-1110 INGDT
+1110 ING
-1115 FSMPARNVEVSAVFT
+1115 N
-1130 ANAYSIT
+1130 
-1137 VVQPTGG
+1137 
-1144 TVSASATSATAG
+1144 
-1156 TTVKLTAT
+1156 
-1164 PAEGYTLDYF
+1164 
-1174 TLDGARINGDTFIMP
+1174 
-1189 ARNVEV
+1189 
-1195 SAVFT
+1195 
-1200 ANAYSI
+1200 
-1206 TVVQP
+1206 
-1211 TGGTVSASATSA
+1211 
-1223 TAGTTVKLTATPAE
+1223 
-1237 GYTLDYFTL
+1237 
-1246 DGARINGDTF
+1246 
-1256 IMPARNVEV
+1256 
-1265 SAVFTA
+1265 
-1271 NAYSITVVQPTG
+1271 
-1283 GTVSASATSATAG
+1283 
-1296 TTVKLTATP
+1296 
-1305 AEGYTLDYFT
+1305 
-1315 LDGARINGDTFIMP
+1315 TFIMP

-1390 NNGGTF
+1390 NNGSSF
-1396 TMPARDVIVTAV
+1396 TMPAHDVMVTAV

-1427 SNKKYPDYA
+1427 FNKKYPDYA

-1487 ENSNLNT
+1487 EGSDLNT

-1540 ADISIDHIDMPE
+1540 ADISVDHIDMPE

-1565 QTGYPYYLNVYEI
+1565 QTGYPYHLNVYEI

>member
-14 LAAVLC
+14 LAAVFC

-233 MRQQRPNM
+233 MRQQKPNM

-251 SGNLSYQDAVNGSN
+251 SGNLSYQDAVNGYN

-290 VSTMQGLGKSQYE
+290 VSTMQNLGKSQYE

-315 NTNFS
+315 NTYFS
-320 SNYLLNNNNNKLK
+320 SNYLLNNSNKLK

-515 KATFALDASSGG
+515 KAAFALDASSGG

-544 AIGFEIGG
+544 AIGFEIGD

-603 NASTYEI
+603 NASSYEI

-703 ASKAIDGTSENGSKW
+703 AWKAIDGTSENGSKW
-718 CATNAQSG
+718 CATNKQSG

-770 VTAYSTNNNSSAVTD
+770 VTVYSTTNNSSAVTD

-792 AQEWRLYISN
+792 AQEWRLYIYN

-810 IRIYEWQMFETTERN
+810 IRIYEWQMFESTERE
-825 RTDIVLMKFASAKN
+825 RSDIVLMKFASAKN

-854 GSTVRLYL
+854 SSTVRLYL

-901 EGKQEESIKLSTA
+901 EGVQEESIKLSTA
-914 FDAEPGAVKYSITV
+914 FDAEPGAVKYSINV
-928 VQPANGTV
+928 VQPANGSV
-936 SASATS
+936 AASA
-942 ATAGTTVKLTA
+942 
-953 TPAEGYTLD
+953 
-962 YFTLDGARINGDTF
+962 
-976 IMPARNV
+976 
-983 EVSAVFTANAYSITV
+983 
-998 VQPTGGTVSASATSA
+998 
-1013 TAGTTVKLTATPAE
+1013 
-1027 GYTLDYF
+1027 
-1034 TLDGARINGNTFSMP
+1034 
-1049 ARNVEVSAVFTANAY
+1049 
-1064 SITVV
+1064 
-1069 QPTGGTVSASTT
+1069 T
-1081 SAAAGTTIELTA
+1081 SAAAGTIIELAA

-1104 TLDGER
+1104 TLDGE
-1110 INGDT
+1110 
-1115 FSMPARNVEVSAVFT
+1115 
-1130 ANAYSIT
+1130 
-1137 VVQPTGG
+1137 
-1144 TVSASATSATAG
+1144 
-1156 TTVKLTAT
+1156 
-1164 PAEGYTLDYF
+1164 
-1174 TLDGARINGDTFIMP
+1174 
-1189 ARNVEV
+1189 
-1195 SAVFT
+1195 
-1200 ANAYSI
+1200 
-1206 TVVQP
+1206 
-1211 TGGTVSASATSA
+1211 
-1223 TAGTTVKLTATPAE
+1223 
-1237 GYTLDYFTL
+1237 
-1246 DGARINGDTF
+1246 
-1256 IMPARNVEV
+1256 
-1265 SAVFTA
+1265 
-1271 NAYSITVVQPTG
+1271 
-1283 GTVSASATSATAG
+1283 
-1296 TTVKLTATP
+1296 
-1305 AEGYTLDYFT
+1305 
-1315 LDGARINGDTFIMP
+1315 RINGDTFIMP

-1357 ASKLSA
+1357 ASATSAAAGTTVKLTATPAEGYTLDYFTLDGERINGNTFSMPARNVEVSAVFTANAYSITVVQPAGGTVTASKLSA

-1452 ADKWHASGVNGWV
+1452 ADKWHASGINGWV

-1487 ENSNLNT
+1487 EGSDLNT

-1531 RIHVTTGNT
+1531 KIHVTNGNT
-1540 ADISIDHIDMPE
+1540 ADISVDHIDMPE

>member
-14 LAAVLC
+14 LAAVFC

-64 DTLLSWEPTNDPDSD
+64 DTLLSWEPTDDPDSD

-290 VSTMQGLGKSQYE
+290 VSTMQNLGKSQYE

-315 NTNFS
+315 NTYFS
-320 SNYLLNNNNNKLK
+320 SNYLLNNSNKLK

-407 IDGVK
+407 IDGAK

-508 SSYANCQ
+508 SSYANCE

-603 NASTYEI
+603 NASSYEI

-703 ASKAIDGTSENGSKW
+703 AWKAIDGTSENGSKW
-718 CATNAQSG
+718 CATNKQSG

-770 VTAYSTNNNSSAVTD
+770 VTVYSTNNNSSAVTD

-792 AQEWRLYISN
+792 AQEWRLYIYN

-901 EGKQEESIKLSTA
+901 EGVQEESIKLSTA
-914 FDAEPGAVKYSITV
+914 FDAEPGAVKYSINV
-928 VQPANGTV
+928 VQPANGSVAASATSAAAGTIIELAATPAEGYTLDYFTLDGERINGDTFIMPARNVEVSAVFTANAYSITVVQPAGGTV
-936 SASATS
+936 SASATSAAAGTTVKLTATPAEGYTLDYFTLDGERINGDTFIMPARNVEVSAVFTANAYSITVVQPTGGSVAASATS
-942 ATAGTTVKLTA
+942 ATAGTTIELTA

-1013 TAGTTVKLTATPAE
+1013 TAGTTIELTANPAE

-1034 TLDGARINGNTFSMP
+1034 TLDGT
-1049 ARNVEVSAVFTANAY
+1049 
-1064 SITVV
+1064 
-1069 QPTGGTVSASTT
+1069 
-1081 SAAAGTTIELTA
+1081 
-1093 TPAEGYTLDYF
+1093 
-1104 TLDGER
+1104 
-1110 INGDT
+1110 
-1115 FSMPARNVEVSAVFT
+1115 
-1130 ANAYSIT
+1130 
-1137 VVQPTGG
+1137 
-1144 TVSASATSATAG
+1144 
-1156 TTVKLTAT
+1156 
-1164 PAEGYTLDYF
+1164 
-1174 TLDGARINGDTFIMP
+1174 
-1189 ARNVEV
+1189 
-1195 SAVFT
+1195 
-1200 ANAYSI
+1200 
-1206 TVVQP
+1206 
-1211 TGGTVSASATSA
+1211 
-1223 TAGTTVKLTATPAE
+1223 
-1237 GYTLDYFTL
+1237 
-1246 DGARINGDTF
+1246 
-1256 IMPARNVEV
+1256 
-1265 SAVFTA
+1265 
-1271 NAYSITVVQPTG
+1271 
-1283 GTVSASATSATAG
+1283 
-1296 TTVKLTATP
+1296 
-1305 AEGYTLDYFT
+1305 
-1315 LDGARINGDTFIMP
+1315 RINGDTFIMP

-1342 AYSITVVQPAGGTVS
+1342 AYSITVVQPAGGTVT

-1446 KMSDRE
+1446 KMSDLE
-1452 ADKWHASGVNGWV
+1452 ADKWHASGINGWV

-1540 ADISIDHIDMPE
+1540 ADISVDHIDMPE

>member
-233 MRQQRPNM
+233 MRQQKPNM

-290 VSTMQGLGKSQYE
+290 VSTMQNLGKSQYE

-320 SNYLLNNNNNKLK
+320 SNYLLNNSNKLK

-385 HTTIISAPFVTNFN
+385 HTTIVSAPFVTNFN

-603 NASTYEI
+603 NASSYEI

-644 TIEVV
+644 TVEVV

-718 CATNAQSG
+718 CATNKQSG

-745 AEYGGEAQNM
+745 AQYGGEAQNM

-770 VTAYSTNNNSSAVTD
+770 VTVYSTNNNSSAVTD

-914 FDAEPGAVKYSITV
+914 FDAEPGAVKYSINV
-928 VQPANGTV
+928 VQPTGGSVA
-936 SASATS
+936 ASATS

-962 YFTLDGARINGDTF
+962 YFTLDGERINGNTFIMPARNVEVSAVFTANAYSITVVQPTGGSVAASATSATAGTTVKLTATPAEGYTLDYFTLDGERINGNTF

-1013 TAGTTVKLTATPAE
+1013 TAGTTVKLTA
-1027 GYTLDYF
+1027 
-1034 TLDGARINGNTFSMP
+1034 N
-1049 ARNVEVSAVFTANAY
+1049 
-1064 SITVV
+1064 
-1069 QPTGGTVSASTT
+1069 
-1081 SAAAGTTIELTA
+1081 
-1093 TPAEGYTLDYF
+1093 
-1104 TLDGER
+1104 
-1110 INGDT
+1110 
-1115 FSMPARNVEVSAVFT
+1115 
-1130 ANAYSIT
+1130 
-1137 VVQPTGG
+1137 
-1144 TVSASATSATAG
+1144 
-1156 TTVKLTAT
+1156 

-1211 TGGTVSASATSA
+1211 T
-1223 TAGTTVKLTATPAE
+1223 
-1237 GYTLDYFTL
+1237 
-1246 DGARINGDTF
+1246 
-1256 IMPARNVEV
+1256 
-1265 SAVFTA
+1265 
-1271 NAYSITVVQPTG
+1271 
-1283 GTVSASATSATAG
+1283 
-1296 TTVKLTATP
+1296 
-1305 AEGYTLDYFT
+1305 
-1315 LDGARINGDTFIMP
+1315 
-1329 ARNVEVSAVFTAN
+1329 
-1342 AYSITVVQPAGGTVS
+1342 GGTVS

-1446 KMSDRE
+1446 KMSDPE
-1452 ADKWHASGVNGWV
+1452 ADKWHASGINGWV

-1480 YHAGSAG
+1480 YHAGSAD
-1487 ENSNLNT
+1487 EDSNLNT

-1540 ADISIDHIDMPE
+1540 ADISVDHIDMPE

-1578 EMYAGN
+1578 EMYASN

>member
-1 MRVNTI
+1 M
-7 KKIIAAI
+7 I
-14 LAAVLC
+14 L
-20 FGVLPSRSFFNTLS
+20 N
-34 AVVKAANA
+34 
-42 DSLNEAYADGT
+42 
-53 SLMPIGPAFTV
+53 
-64 DTLLSWEPTNDPDSD
+64 
-79 YSRSVVPLA
+79 
-88 DRYTGFTVNDYAN
+88 
-101 PDAKLMVCSL
+101 
-111 ANSKHDATNA
+111 
-121 QGQESFSSYAFNYWQ
+121 
-136 YATSFVYWSGSK
+136 SFV
-148 RGQVVVPTG
+148 
-157 EFTDAAH
+157 
-164 TNGVPVMGTIF
+164 
-175 FDWGG
+175 
-180 NSSVVENFVRNY
+180 
-192 RSVADKLIEVMEYYG
+192 
-207 FDGYFFNEETAVDY
+207 
-221 TTAGNL
+221 
-227 RSMIAY
+227 
-233 MRQQRPNM
+233 
-241 LIGWYDSITD
+241 
-251 SGNLSYQDAVNGSN
+251 
-265 SGWVSAGVNE
+265 
-275 FFMNYNWTTQDVNTT
+275 T
-290 VSTMQGLGKSQYE
+290 V
-303 AFAGLDVQQNCM
+303 
-315 NTNFS
+315 
-320 SNYLLNNNNNKLK
+320 
-333 LSLALYCPNSTMG
+333 
-346 LSGDGADFHEVERQ
+346 
-360 FYVNGGDPR
+360 
-369 STSSSGWAG
+369 
-378 MSRFFAD
+378 
-385 HTTIISAPFVTNFN
+385 
-399 SGHGKAFY
+399 
-407 IDGVK
+407 
-412 SRDAEWSYQSVQ
+412 
-424 DVMPTWTWIIDS
+424 
-436 NGQKLSGAYDFED
+436 
-449 AYNGGSSI
+449 
-457 KFYGSLTA
+457 
-465 NKPNNIMLYSTNLD
+465 
-479 INGSTN
+479 
-485 IAVTAKNDRGL
+485 
-496 MKLVAYYGDSST
+496 
-508 SSYANCQ
+508 
-515 KATFALDASSGG
+515 
-527 WTTSNVSLA
+527 
-536 SLSGKKLY
+536 
-544 AIGFEIGG
+544 
-552 TSNVSDYQVNI
+552 YQVNI

-603 NASTYEI
+603 NASSYEI

-703 ASKAIDGTSENGSKW
+703 AWKAIDGTSENGSKW
-718 CATNAQSG
+718 CATNARSG

-745 AEYGGEAQNM
+745 AQYGGEAQNM

-770 VTAYSTNNNSSAVTD
+770 VTVYSTNNNSSAVTD

-914 FDAEPGAVKYSITV
+914 FDAEPGAVKYSINV
-928 VQPANGTV
+928 VQPANGSV
-936 SASATS
+936 AASATS

-962 YFTLDGARINGDTF
+962 YFTLDGARINGNTF

-1034 TLDGARINGNTFSMP
+1034 TLDGARINGNTF
-1049 ARNVEVSAVFTANAY
+1049 
-1064 SITVV
+1064 
-1069 QPTGGTVSASTT
+1069 
-1081 SAAAGTTIELTA
+1081 
-1093 TPAEGYTLDYF
+1093 
-1104 TLDGER
+1104 
-1110 INGDT
+1110 
-1115 FSMPARNVEVSAVFT
+1115 
-1130 ANAYSIT
+1130 
-1137 VVQPTGG
+1137 
-1144 TVSASATSATAG
+1144 
-1156 TTVKLTAT
+1156 
-1164 PAEGYTLDYF
+1164 
-1174 TLDGARINGDTFIMP
+1174 IMP

-1246 DGARINGDTF
+1246 DGARINGNTF

-1296 TTVKLTATP
+1296 TTIELTATP

-1315 LDGARINGDTFIMP
+1315 LDGERINGNTFSMP

-1342 AYSITVVQPAGGTVS
+1342 AYSITVVQPTGGTVS

-1390 NNGGTF
+1390 NNGSSF
-1396 TMPARDVIVTAV
+1396 TMPAHDVMVTAV

-1427 SNKKYPDYA
+1427 FNKKYPDYA

-1487 ENSNLNT
+1487 ESSNLNT

-1565 QTGYPYYLNVYEI
+1565 QTGYPYHLNVYEI

>member
-1 MRVNTI
+1 M
-7 KKIIAAI
+7 I
-14 LAAVLC
+14 L
-20 FGVLPSRSFFNTLS
+20 N
-34 AVVKAANA
+34 
-42 DSLNEAYADGT
+42 
-53 SLMPIGPAFTV
+53 
-64 DTLLSWEPTNDPDSD
+64 
-79 YSRSVVPLA
+79 
-88 DRYTGFTVNDYAN
+88 
-101 PDAKLMVCSL
+101 
-111 ANSKHDATNA
+111 
-121 QGQESFSSYAFNYWQ
+121 
-136 YATSFVYWSGSK
+136 SFV
-148 RGQVVVPTG
+148 
-157 EFTDAAH
+157 
-164 TNGVPVMGTIF
+164 
-175 FDWGG
+175 
-180 NSSVVENFVRNY
+180 
-192 RSVADKLIEVMEYYG
+192 
-207 FDGYFFNEETAVDY
+207 
-221 TTAGNL
+221 
-227 RSMIAY
+227 
-233 MRQQRPNM
+233 
-241 LIGWYDSITD
+241 
-251 SGNLSYQDAVNGSN
+251 
-265 SGWVSAGVNE
+265 
-275 FFMNYNWTTQDVNTT
+275 T
-290 VSTMQGLGKSQYE
+290 V
-303 AFAGLDVQQNCM
+303 
-315 NTNFS
+315 
-320 SNYLLNNNNNKLK
+320 
-333 LSLALYCPNSTMG
+333 
-346 LSGDGADFHEVERQ
+346 
-360 FYVNGGDPR
+360 
-369 STSSSGWAG
+369 
-378 MSRFFAD
+378 
-385 HTTIISAPFVTNFN
+385 
-399 SGHGKAFY
+399 
-407 IDGVK
+407 
-412 SRDAEWSYQSVQ
+412 
-424 DVMPTWTWIIDS
+424 
-436 NGQKLSGAYDFED
+436 
-449 AYNGGSSI
+449 
-457 KFYGSLTA
+457 
-465 NKPNNIMLYSTNLD
+465 
-479 INGSTN
+479 
-485 IAVTAKNDRGL
+485 
-496 MKLVAYYGDSST
+496 
-508 SSYANCQ
+508 
-515 KATFALDASSGG
+515 
-527 WTTSNVSLA
+527 
-536 SLSGKKLY
+536 
-544 AIGFEIGG
+544 
-552 TSNVSDYQVNI
+552 YQVNI

-603 NASTYEI
+603 NASSYEI

-632 PNLVRNDDQADV
+632 PSLVRNDDQADV

-703 ASKAIDGTSENGSKW
+703 AWKAIDGTSENGSKW
-718 CATNAQSG
+718 CATNKQSG

-745 AEYGGEAQNM
+745 AEYGGESQDM

-770 VTAYSTNNNSSAVTD
+770 ITVYSTNSNSSDVTD

-825 RTDIVLMKFASAKN
+825 RSDIVLIKFASAKN

-914 FDAEPGAVKYSITV
+914 FDAEPGAVKYSINV
-928 VQPANGTV
+928 VQPANGSV
-936 SASATS
+936 AASATS

-962 YFTLDGARINGDTF
+962 YFTLDG
-976 IMPARNV
+976 
-983 EVSAVFTANAYSITV
+983 E
-998 VQPTGGTVSASATSA
+998 
-1013 TAGTTVKLTATPAE
+1013 
-1027 GYTLDYF
+1027 
-1034 TLDGARINGNTFSMP
+1034 
-1049 ARNVEVSAVFTANAY
+1049 
-1064 SITVV
+1064 
-1069 QPTGGTVSASTT
+1069 
-1081 SAAAGTTIELTA
+1081 
-1093 TPAEGYTLDYF
+1093 
-1104 TLDGER
+1104 
-1110 INGDT
+1110 
-1115 FSMPARNVEVSAVFT
+1115 
-1130 ANAYSIT
+1130 
-1137 VVQPTGG
+1137 
-1144 TVSASATSATAG
+1144 
-1156 TTVKLTAT
+1156 
-1164 PAEGYTLDYF
+1164 
-1174 TLDGARINGDTFIMP
+1174 
-1189 ARNVEV
+1189 
-1195 SAVFT
+1195 
-1200 ANAYSI
+1200 
-1206 TVVQP
+1206 
-1211 TGGTVSASATSA
+1211 
-1223 TAGTTVKLTATPAE
+1223 
-1237 GYTLDYFTL
+1237 
-1246 DGARINGDTF
+1246 
-1256 IMPARNVEV
+1256 
-1265 SAVFTA
+1265 
-1271 NAYSITVVQPTG
+1271 
-1283 GTVSASATSATAG
+1283 
-1296 TTVKLTATP
+1296 
-1305 AEGYTLDYFT
+1305 
-1315 LDGARINGDTFIMP
+1315 RINGDTFIMP

-1383 YVVNGAA
+1383 YVINGAA
-1390 NNGGTF
+1390 NNGSTF

-1446 KMSDRE
+1446 KMSDPE
-1452 ADKWHASGVNGWV
+1452 ADKWHASGINGWV

-1540 ADISIDHIDMPE
+1540 ADISINHIDMPE

-1565 QTGYPYYLNVYEI
+1565 QTGYPYHLNVYEI

>member
-1 MRVNTI
+1 V
-7 KKIIAAI
+7 I
-14 LAAVLC
+14 L
-20 FGVLPSRSFFNTLS
+20 N
-34 AVVKAANA
+34 
-42 DSLNEAYADGT
+42 
-53 SLMPIGPAFTV
+53 
-64 DTLLSWEPTNDPDSD
+64 
-79 YSRSVVPLA
+79 
-88 DRYTGFTVNDYAN
+88 
-101 PDAKLMVCSL
+101 
-111 ANSKHDATNA
+111 
-121 QGQESFSSYAFNYWQ
+121 
-136 YATSFVYWSGSK
+136 SFV
-148 RGQVVVPTG
+148 
-157 EFTDAAH
+157 
-164 TNGVPVMGTIF
+164 
-175 FDWGG
+175 
-180 NSSVVENFVRNY
+180 
-192 RSVADKLIEVMEYYG
+192 
-207 FDGYFFNEETAVDY
+207 
-221 TTAGNL
+221 
-227 RSMIAY
+227 
-233 MRQQRPNM
+233 
-241 LIGWYDSITD
+241 
-251 SGNLSYQDAVNGSN
+251 
-265 SGWVSAGVNE
+265 
-275 FFMNYNWTTQDVNTT
+275 T
-290 VSTMQGLGKSQYE
+290 V
-303 AFAGLDVQQNCM
+303 
-315 NTNFS
+315 
-320 SNYLLNNNNNKLK
+320 
-333 LSLALYCPNSTMG
+333 
-346 LSGDGADFHEVERQ
+346 
-360 FYVNGGDPR
+360 
-369 STSSSGWAG
+369 
-378 MSRFFAD
+378 
-385 HTTIISAPFVTNFN
+385 
-399 SGHGKAFY
+399 
-407 IDGVK
+407 
-412 SRDAEWSYQSVQ
+412 
-424 DVMPTWTWIIDS
+424 
-436 NGQKLSGAYDFED
+436 
-449 AYNGGSSI
+449 
-457 KFYGSLTA
+457 
-465 NKPNNIMLYSTNLD
+465 
-479 INGSTN
+479 
-485 IAVTAKNDRGL
+485 
-496 MKLVAYYGDSST
+496 
-508 SSYANCQ
+508 
-515 KATFALDASSGG
+515 
-527 WTTSNVSLA
+527 
-536 SLSGKKLY
+536 
-544 AIGFEIGG
+544 
-552 TSNVSDYQVNI
+552 YQVNI

-603 NASTYEI
+603 NASSYEI

-644 TIEVV
+644 TVEVV

-703 ASKAIDGTSENGSKW
+703 AWKAIDGTSENGSKW
-718 CATNAQSG
+718 CATNKQSG

-745 AEYGGEAQNM
+745 AQYGGEAQNM

-770 VTAYSTNNNSSAVTD
+770 VTVYSTNNNSSAVTD

-877 QSSTVSFTGLDYGS
+877 HSSTVSFTGLDYGS

-914 FDAEPGAVKYSITV
+914 FDAEPGAVKYSINV
-928 VQPANGTV
+928 VQPAGGTV

-953 TPAEGYTLD
+953 TPSEGYTLD
-962 YFTLDGARINGDTF
+962 YFTLDGERINGDTF

-1034 TLDGARINGNTFSMP
+1034 TLDGERINGDTFIMP

-1069 QPTGGTVSASTT
+1069 QPT
-1081 SAAAGTTIELTA
+1081 
-1093 TPAEGYTLDYF
+1093 
-1104 TLDGER
+1104 
-1110 INGDT
+1110 NG
-1115 FSMPARNVEVSAVFT
+1115 SVA
-1130 ANAYSIT
+1130 
-1137 VVQPTGG
+1137 
-1144 TVSASATSATAG
+1144 ASATSATAG
-1156 TTVKLTAT
+1156 TTIELTAT

-1189 ARNVEV
+1189 ARNVDV

-1211 TGGTVSASATSA
+1211 T
-1223 TAGTTVKLTATPAE
+1223 
-1237 GYTLDYFTL
+1237 
-1246 DGARINGDTF
+1246 
-1256 IMPARNVEV
+1256 
-1265 SAVFTA
+1265 
-1271 NAYSITVVQPTG
+1271 
-1283 GTVSASATSATAG
+1283 
-1296 TTVKLTATP
+1296 
-1305 AEGYTLDYFT
+1305 
-1315 LDGARINGDTFIMP
+1315 
-1329 ARNVEVSAVFTAN
+1329 
-1342 AYSITVVQPAGGTVS
+1342 GGTVS

-1390 NNGGTF
+1390 NNGSSF
-1396 TMPARDVIVTAV
+1396 TMPAHDVMVTAV

-1427 SNKKYPDYA
+1427 FNKKYPDYA

-1487 ENSNLNT
+1487 EDSNLNT

-1540 ADISIDHIDMPE
+1540 ADISVDHIDMPE

-1565 QTGYPYYLNVYEI
+1565 QTGYPYHLNVYEI

>member
-1 MRVNTI
+1 M
-7 KKIIAAI
+7 I
-14 LAAVLC
+14 L
-20 FGVLPSRSFFNTLS
+20 N
-34 AVVKAANA
+34 
-42 DSLNEAYADGT
+42 
-53 SLMPIGPAFTV
+53 
-64 DTLLSWEPTNDPDSD
+64 
-79 YSRSVVPLA
+79 
-88 DRYTGFTVNDYAN
+88 
-101 PDAKLMVCSL
+101 
-111 ANSKHDATNA
+111 
-121 QGQESFSSYAFNYWQ
+121 
-136 YATSFVYWSGSK
+136 SFV
-148 RGQVVVPTG
+148 
-157 EFTDAAH
+157 
-164 TNGVPVMGTIF
+164 
-175 FDWGG
+175 
-180 NSSVVENFVRNY
+180 
-192 RSVADKLIEVMEYYG
+192 
-207 FDGYFFNEETAVDY
+207 
-221 TTAGNL
+221 
-227 RSMIAY
+227 
-233 MRQQRPNM
+233 
-241 LIGWYDSITD
+241 
-251 SGNLSYQDAVNGSN
+251 
-265 SGWVSAGVNE
+265 
-275 FFMNYNWTTQDVNTT
+275 T
-290 VSTMQGLGKSQYE
+290 V
-303 AFAGLDVQQNCM
+303 
-315 NTNFS
+315 
-320 SNYLLNNNNNKLK
+320 
-333 LSLALYCPNSTMG
+333 
-346 LSGDGADFHEVERQ
+346 
-360 FYVNGGDPR
+360 
-369 STSSSGWAG
+369 
-378 MSRFFAD
+378 
-385 HTTIISAPFVTNFN
+385 
-399 SGHGKAFY
+399 
-407 IDGVK
+407 
-412 SRDAEWSYQSVQ
+412 
-424 DVMPTWTWIIDS
+424 
-436 NGQKLSGAYDFED
+436 
-449 AYNGGSSI
+449 
-457 KFYGSLTA
+457 
-465 NKPNNIMLYSTNLD
+465 
-479 INGSTN
+479 
-485 IAVTAKNDRGL
+485 
-496 MKLVAYYGDSST
+496 
-508 SSYANCQ
+508 
-515 KATFALDASSGG
+515 
-527 WTTSNVSLA
+527 
-536 SLSGKKLY
+536 
-544 AIGFEIGG
+544 
-552 TSNVSDYQVNI
+552 YQVNI

-703 ASKAIDGTSENGSKW
+703 AWKAIDGTSENGSKW
-718 CATNAQSG
+718 CATNKQSG

-745 AEYGGEAQNM
+745 AQYGGEAQNM

-914 FDAEPGAVKYSITV
+914 FDAEPGAVKYSINV
-928 VQPANGTV
+928 VQPANGSV

-953 TPAEGYTLD
+953 NPAEGYTLD
-962 YFTLDGARINGDTF
+962 YFTLDGERINGNTF

-983 EVSAVFTANAYSITV
+983 DVSAVFTANAYSITV
-998 VQPTGGTVSASATSA
+998 VQPTGGTVSASATFA
-1013 TAGTTVKLTATPAE
+1013 T
-1027 GYTLDYF
+1027 
-1034 TLDGARINGNTFSMP
+1034 
-1049 ARNVEVSAVFTANAY
+1049 
-1064 SITVV
+1064 
-1069 QPTGGTVSASTT
+1069 
-1081 SAAAGTTIELTA
+1081 AGTTIELTA

-1110 INGDT
+1110 INGNT
-1115 FSMPARNVEVSAVFT
+1115 FSMPA
-1130 ANAYSIT
+1130 
-1137 VVQPTGG
+1137 Q
-1144 TVSASATSATAG
+1144 
-1156 TTVKLTAT
+1156 
-1164 PAEGYTLDYF
+1164 
-1174 TLDGARINGDTFIMP
+1174 
-1189 ARNVEV
+1189 
-1195 SAVFT
+1195 
-1200 ANAYSI
+1200 
-1206 TVVQP
+1206 
-1211 TGGTVSASATSA
+1211 
-1223 TAGTTVKLTATPAE
+1223 
-1237 GYTLDYFTL
+1237 
-1246 DGARINGDTF
+1246 
-1256 IMPARNVEV
+1256 
-1265 SAVFTA
+1265 
-1271 NAYSITVVQPTG
+1271 
-1283 GTVSASATSATAG
+1283 
-1296 TTVKLTATP
+1296 
-1305 AEGYTLDYFT
+1305 
-1315 LDGARINGDTFIMP
+1315 
-1329 ARNVEVSAVFTAN
+1329 NVEVSAVFTAN

-1390 NNGGTF
+1390 NSGGTF

-1427 SNKKYPDYA
+1427 FNKKYPDYA

-1446 KMSDRE
+1446 KMSDPE

-1480 YHAGSAG
+1480 YHAGSAD
-1487 ENSNLNT
+1487 EDSNLNT

-1540 ADISIDHIDMPE
+1540 ADISVDHIDMPE

-1565 QTGYPYYLNVYEI
+1565 QTGYPYHLNVYEI